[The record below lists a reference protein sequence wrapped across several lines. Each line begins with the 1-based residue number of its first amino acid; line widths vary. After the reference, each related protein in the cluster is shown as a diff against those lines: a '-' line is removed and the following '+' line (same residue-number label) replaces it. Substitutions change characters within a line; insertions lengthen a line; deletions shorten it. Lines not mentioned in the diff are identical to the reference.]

1 MVFEALVAELL
12 NRGLGDYVE
21 NLDKSQLKLGIWGGN
36 VVLENLKVKE
46 NALNDLDVPFKVK
59 AGQIDKLT
67 LKIPWK
73 NLYSEAVLATLDGL
87 NLLVVPEASIKYD
100 AEKEEKQ
107 LQENKQK
114 ELLRIEDALQKAA
127 KKGAS
132 SGEFLFALESY
143 VYKDVKPGRKHKKSK
158 KYFKKSAKA
167 RSKGKPKEEKKDSF
181 AEKLAT
187 QIIKNLQVKIT
198 SIHVR
203 YEDAITDSSR
213 PISVGVTLGELSLQ
227 TADENWTP
235 CILTDTAKIIYKLV
249 RLDCL
254 CAYWN
259 VNSSLFCQNSREQI
273 LVKLKE
279 GIASSAHEPKNHDY
293 IFKPISASAKL
304 CINPYAETELNSPK
318 INLDMEVHSID
329 IEMTKPQYLSIID
342 LLESVDYMVRNV
354 PYRKYK
360 PDVPLQKNAIKWW
373 QYAITGILEVHVRRK
388 YHMWSW
394 ANIKSHRQ
402 NLKAYKAAYKS
413 KLTQTKLSEEL
424 LKQLQILEKSLD
436 IFNITLARQQAH
448 VEVIRSG
455 HKMLGKKGSEKQSGG
470 WFSGLW
476 GRKESKKKGE
486 EEEKSVPESIN
497 DLMTGEEKTKL
508 YTAIGYSESSHN
520 LTLPKEYVAHVIS
533 FKLVTTSITIR
544 EEPNV
549 PEILNVQVIDLS
561 VSMFQRPG
569 AKGLKVEAR
578 LDHWYVTGLKQQN
591 TVPSLMASVGGTESS
606 LLSVC
611 FEINPE
617 GSNADQFLAVR
628 SQPVE
633 LIYDAQTIN
642 SLVEFFQTNRGLDLE
657 QLTSATLLK
666 LEEIKEKTA
675 TGLSYI
681 IETRKTFDLRINI
694 KPSYLVVPQT
704 GFYDMNSDLLIVDFG
719 SLQLNSISHNDEKAT
734 SPSYSLEEILERA
747 YEKFDV
753 ELRSVQLLFSKPGQD
768 WKSAQKQC
776 SSSQHILQPMDIKVQ
791 LSRAI
796 VEKDTRIPKFKVS
809 GELPLLHVRMSDQKI
824 RSVCELADSIPFPQS
839 SLSSRSPIKAKMSL
853 AKPRKEFDPHL
864 VAVGSSAS
872 LEANDSSSLESD
884 EFCDA
889 KEEVDLPTKL
899 AMAAGVAQP
908 SQIQKDDESLHE
920 ELTALQLKFEV
931 KEVVIELTR
940 QEDQEK
946 PLLVFSISQL
956 GTEVNIRTFDLTST
970 SYLKKITLDYCE
982 FPDDQNQKLHLISCA
997 DTPGSDLLKVEYI
1010 KADKNGPHFKMNY
1023 NSTEQMLKVAF
1034 SSLNLLLHT
1043 QALLST
1049 INFLTT
1055 VVPSGN
1061 MDSIDKD
1068 HEVKAQKQKQDKGV
1082 ATKTVLK
1089 SSRDTDVVVFKMF
1102 AMMDAFNV
1110 AVCDEKCSIA
1120 DIRVQGLDA
1129 SASVQSKQMEVSA
1142 SLRDIVVTDVDSKT
1156 LHKKAVSIVGNEV
1169 FSFNVTL
1176 YPNAID
1182 GEDYTDMSKV
1192 DGKVTLRVGCIQ
1204 IIYLHKFVMS
1214 LLDFF
1219 DNFQAAK
1226 EALSAATA
1234 QAAEKAASS
1243 VKDFAQKSFRLAMDI
1258 NLKAPV
1264 IIIPESSISMNA
1276 LVADLGL
1283 ITVQN
1288 RFTLILDEGF
1298 LVPPVMDIMDVH
1310 LTQLKLSRTILQTS
1324 SSQLD
1329 IQMLQPIDLHLTV
1342 QRNLAAAWYLKIP
1355 SVEIKGHLKT
1365 MNIVLSEE
1373 DLTVLMK
1380 VFQQNLGEGS
1390 KKPSAAKALKDEGKK
1405 KLKDPKE
1412 AAKTEKIVANE
1423 SSAAG
1428 HLLEIM
1434 KGVPNDSVDV
1444 QLNFEIKEV
1453 VVELTKQI
1461 NKQKSSFLVFHVVQ
1475 LGSETKVRK
1484 YDLTATAYLKKISL
1498 NCCEFQ
1504 DSNNLPLN
1512 LISSSDKPGA
1522 DLLKVEYIKADRNGP
1537 HFKSTY
1543 DSTEQKLRV
1552 AFSSLDLILHSQA
1565 LLSTMNFMAAVF
1577 PSGDIDKDRE
1587 AKPSTDH
1594 AKETSIKAVPVDT
1607 AVDVFDLKFSVEL
1620 GALNIFVC
1628 DKNFSIA
1635 DIKIQGMDASV
1646 SVHPKQTEGFAR
1658 LRDIIVTDVVSR
1670 TLHKKVV
1677 SIIGEEV
1684 FSFKMVLCS
1693 NATEGADYL
1702 DMSKVDGEV
1711 TLQVGCIQLV
1721 YLHKFFMS
1729 LLNFFD
1735 NFQAAK
1741 EALSAATAQAAE
1753 KAASSVKDFAQKS
1766 FRLAMDINLK
1776 APVIIIPESSI
1787 SMNALVADLGLI
1799 TVQNKF
1805 TLISAEE
1812 CTLPPVVDIMEVQ
1825 LTQLKLS
1832 RTVLQQDSAQPD
1844 FQMLQPVNML
1854 LMIKRNL
1861 AVAWYHKIPGIEI
1874 NGDLKAMNVTV
1885 SQDDLTILL
1894 KILLENFGEAISDQ
1908 GDAAKPKDSDKIK
1921 TKIVAPGANLCEDCP
1936 QLKTSDMTHGES
1948 ENKAEPYETLKF
1960 DLKFESLSIVLYT
1973 KDHKQPTDQL
1983 QRLESSR
1990 LGEFRLHLTTASGMM
2005 FTNGSL
2011 SFDMNLTTCTLD
2023 DLREGIEK
2031 VTQRMIEKKQGA
2043 QENVMIELQYNQTE
2057 DEMSIVAVLEHLYL
2071 CASVEFLL
2079 DVADFF
2085 IKAMPEKSA
2094 DKSVPLYLKQTGKA
2108 SHNNDTPRRKV
2119 NVKVLVMNP
2128 EVVFVAN
2135 LSKADAPALVASFH
2149 CDTSV
2154 IYEKN
2159 SQRIIALVSDLKVL
2173 ACPFLREKRGTNIT
2187 TVLQPCS
2194 LYLDFL
2200 EPSCGP
2206 QNISL
2211 KVEEIIVKISP
2222 ITLNTVMTIMSAM
2235 TPKVQEIEMQQTTD
2249 MVTDLW
2255 AVKDAFNSN
2264 YWFLGVDMA
2273 SEATEIFTEEKRE
2286 KTGESF
2292 KIDVSLIQVTLECG
2306 HGHCTIPLL
2315 LTESTFSGRVEN
2327 WTSFVS
2333 VNSDMTLEV
2342 LYYNELSAVWEPLL
2356 EQVAG
2361 GLKRWSLT
2369 FQMKT
2374 NMGQDKALVPG
2385 DDFFLIPDPQTA
2397 ITISSK
2403 DILNITVSK
2412 CSLNVLDVL
2421 AKAFSA
2427 GTASTFDYSLK
2438 DQVPY
2443 TLKNAL
2449 GIPLDVHHSTSLRAI
2464 GLPPEQKLHQLDAGQ
2479 ILELDYLAVQPRNRG
2494 KLSVLERQE
2503 STIFTLTIVP
2513 HDYTEVANIPVAK
2526 PGRRLYNVFHPG
2538 SEHSVSLLAQI
2549 DVVEGD
2555 KRIIIRSP
2563 LQIKN
2568 HFSVSFIIYKFIP
2581 DGWQLEPIGVANP
2594 EEEFHVPLDSYRG
2607 QLFLKPSGELED
2619 QFKMSTTYITWK
2631 EELHRSTEIRCT
2643 LQCPSTEM
2651 SFIPLIVNTIAIP
2664 DELNFIS
2671 NHGDDEWDPAYII
2684 HLHPTATIRNL
2695 LPYSLR
2701 YMLEATAEINE
2712 LAEGCTADIL
2722 QSRIRGEIMELVLM
2736 KYQGRNWCG
2745 HIKIEDGLAEMF
2757 PVCFTAD
2764 SKDRM
2769 SIDLLVHVQ
2778 KVSGRLVLSIYSP
2791 YWIINKTSRVLQYRA
2806 EDVHVKHPAD
2816 FRDVVLFSFKRKNI
2830 FSKNKIQLCV
2840 STSSWSNGFSLDTV
2854 GSYGCVKCPAKNMG
2868 YLIGVTIKM
2877 SSFNMTK
2884 VVTLTPFYTLVNK
2897 SSYELE
2903 VGEDQPIDQLDNE
2916 KWVYIS
2922 AAECL
2927 PFWPETTSNKL
2938 CVRVVGSELSSKSFF
2953 YNKQDNGT
2961 LLSLDH
2967 VCGGV
2972 IVDVNV
2978 ADHATV
2984 ITFTDYYDG
2993 SAPALLINHTTAV
3006 KFRFKQSGLQDELI
3020 LDPGQARLFAWTDP
3034 TGIRKLNWGCVWK
3047 TGELDLLKDQFGQ
3060 FLWERNNQIHWVSFL
3075 DGRQRVLVFSED
3087 VAVISKARQA
3097 EDLKQFDKG
3106 VTVSLHSLGLSL
3118 VNNESKQEIAYIG
3131 ITSSGVV
3138 WEMKRK
3144 QRWRPFSQKHI
3155 NLLEENYQTHLTAK
3169 TPECWIKLNSNLEVN
3184 FQTMQTRLPQR
3195 MSIRRNFLSGIQ
3207 VEYKQSAHHRSLRA
3221 QLYWLQVDN
3230 QLAGAIFPIAFHP
3243 VPPPKSIALDSEP
3256 KPFID
3261 ISIIT
3266 RFNEHSQVMQFK
3278 YFMVLIQEM
3287 AVKIDQGF
3295 LSAVIA
3301 MFTPASDP
3309 LTMAQKANLIDQDM
3323 EALKAELMETSMTDA
3338 SRLSF
3343 FEYFHIS
3350 PIKLHL
3356 SLSLDSG
3363 GEESSKEK
3371 QEAVPLQSLHILLKS
3386 IGATLTDVDDLI
3398 FKLAFFE
3405 MKFQFYKWNQL
3416 MWAVISHYSEQFLKQ
3431 MYVLVLGL
3439 DVLGN
3444 PVGLIRGLSEGV
3456 EAFFYE
3462 PFQGAVQGP
3471 EEFAEG
3477 FVIGVRS
3484 LLGHTVGG
3492 AAGVVSRITGTVGKG
3507 LAAITMDKEYQQKR
3521 REEMNRQP
3529 KDFGDSLAKGGKG
3542 FLRGVV
3548 GGFTGI
3554 VTKPVEGAKK
3564 EGAAG
3569 FFKGVGKGL
3578 VGVVARPT
3586 GGIVDMAS
3594 STLQG
3599 IRKVAEST
3607 EDVNKLRPPRC
3618 IREDG
3623 IIRPYDRTES
3633 EGCHL
3638 FEKLEFQKFEGEN
3651 YRFHCR
3657 SHLKKKVNLLITNR
3671 RVVCMS
3677 DEILGHLGNDWNYT
3691 FEEFVQPP
3699 TLEGNVLSLYIKDQS
3714 IIGFSNCGT
3723 EGFVKKVIF
3732 QDTNMAKRVID
3743 VLEEAQAARQQ
3754 EQLVKRKS
3762 LRFSKP

>member
-36 VVLENLKVKE
+36 VVLDNLKVKE

-73 NLYSEAVLATLDGL
+73 NLYSEAVVASLDGL
-87 NLLVVPEASIKYD
+87 NLLVVPEGSIQYD

-114 ELLRIEDALQKAA
+114 ELVRIEEALQKAA
-127 KKGAS
+127 MKGAS
-132 SGEFLFALESY
+132 SGEFLFSLESY
-143 VYKDVKPGRKHKKSK
+143 VYKDAIPGRKHKKSK
-158 KYFKKSAKA
+158 KYFKKSAKV
-167 RSKGKPKEEKKDSF
+167 RSKDKPKEEKKDSF

-187 QIIKNLQVKIT
+187 QIIKNLQIKIT

-203 YEDAITDSSR
+203 YEDAITDPSR

-235 CILTDTAKIIYKLV
+235 CILSDTAKIIYKLV

-254 CAYWN
+254 CGYWN
-259 VNSSLFCQNSREQI
+259 VNSLLFCGNTREQI
-273 LVKLKE
+273 LLQLKE
-279 GIASSAHEPKNHDY
+279 GIASSADEPKNHDY
-293 IFKPISASAKL
+293 IFKPILASAKL
-304 CINPYAETELNSPK
+304 CINPSAETELNSPK
-318 INLDMEVHSID
+318 INLDMEVQSID

-360 PDVPLQKNAIKWW
+360 PNVPLHKNASKWW
-373 QYAITGILEVHVRRK
+373 KYAIKGILQVHVRRK
-388 YHMWSW
+388 YRMWSW
-394 ANIKSHRQ
+394 ENIKSHRQ
-402 NLKAYKAAYKS
+402 NLKAYKVAYKN
-413 KLTQTKLSEEL
+413 KLTQTKLSEEA
-424 LKQLQILEKSLD
+424 LKQLQNLEKSLD

-455 HKMLGKKGSEKQSGG
+455 HKMLGKKGSQKQSGG
-470 WFSGLW
+470 WFRGFW

-486 EEEKSVPESIN
+486 EEDKSVPESIN
-497 DLMTGEEKTKL
+497 DLMTAQEKTKL
-508 YTAIGYSESSHN
+508 YTAIGYSESFHN
-520 LTLPKEYVAHVIS
+520 LTLPKEYVANVIS
-533 FKLVTTSITIR
+533 FKLVATSITIR
-544 EEPNV
+544 EEPTV
-549 PEILNVQVIDLS
+549 PEILNVQMIDLS
-561 VSMFQRPG
+561 TSVFQRPG
-569 AKGLKVEAR
+569 AKGFKVEAR
-578 LDHWYVTGLKQQN
+578 LEHWYVTGLKQQN

-617 GSNADQFLAVR
+617 ESKSDQLLSIQ

-642 SLVEFFQTNRGLDLE
+642 SLVEFFQTSRGLDLE

-675 TGLSYI
+675 TGLSYV
-681 IETRKTFDLRINI
+681 IETRKTFDLRINL
-694 KPSYLVVPQT
+694 KPSYLVIPQT
-704 GFYDMNSDLLIVDFG
+704 GFYDVNSNLLIVDFG
-719 SLQLNSISHNDEKAT
+719 SLQLNSISHDDQKAT
-734 SPSYSLEEILERA
+734 SPSLSLEEILERA

-753 ELRSVQLLFSKPGQD
+753 ELRSVQLLFSKPDQD
-768 WKSAQKQC
+768 WKSARKQC
-776 SSSQHILQPMDIKVQ
+776 SSLQHILQPMDVRVQ
-791 LSRAI
+791 LSRAV
-796 VEKDTRIPKFKVS
+796 VEKDTRIPKFKVA

-824 RSVCELADSIPFPQS
+824 KSVFELADSIPLPLS
-839 SLSSRSPIKAKMSL
+839 SSSRSPIKAKVSL
-853 AKPRKEFDPHL
+853 AAQPRKLFDPHL
-864 VAVGSSAS
+864 VAVGSAAS
-872 LEANDSSSLESD
+872 LEGDDSSSLESEE

-889 KEEVDLPTKL
+889 KEDADLPSKL
-899 AMAAGVAQP
+899 VMGAGDAQP
-908 SQIQKDDESLHE
+908 SPGQKEDVESLCE
-920 ELTALQLKFEV
+920 ELTDLQLKFEV
-931 KEVVIELTR
+931 KEVIVELTR
-940 QEDQEK
+940 QEDQEE
-946 PLLVFSISQL
+946 PLLAFSVSQL
-956 GTEVNIRTFDLTST
+956 GTEVNIKTFHLTST
-970 SYLKKITLDYCE
+970 SYLKKITLDYCDS
-982 FPDDQNQKLHLISCA
+982 PDAQNQKLHLISCT
-997 DTPGSDLLKVEYI
+997 DMPGSDLLKVEYV
-1010 KADKNGPHFKMNY
+1010 KADKNGPHFKMND
-1023 NSTEQMLKVAF
+1023 NNTEQMLKVTF
-1034 SSLNLLLHT
+1034 SSLNFLLHAK
-1043 QALLST
+1043 ALLST
-1049 INFLTT
+1049 INFLTV
-1055 VVPSGN
+1055 VVPSADMG
-1061 MDSIDKD
+1061 SIDRDREMKS
-1068 HEVKAQKQKQDKGV
+1068 QKQEQELSKRVTSKS
-1082 ATKTVLK
+1082 ALK
-1089 SSRDTDVVVFKMF
+1089 SSKDADLVAFKMF
-1102 AMMDAFNV
+1102 AVMNAFNV
-1110 AVCDEKCSIA
+1110 ALCDEKCNIA

-1142 SLRDIVVTDVDSKT
+1142 RLRDIIVTDVDSKT

-1169 FSFNVTL
+1169 FSFNITL
-1176 YPNAID
+1176 YQNGFD
-1182 GEDYTDMSKV
+1182 DETYVDMSKV

-1204 IIYLHKFVMS
+1204 IIYLHKFVLS
-1214 LLDFF
+1214 LLNFLN
-1219 DNFQAAK
+1219 NFQAAE

-1258 NLKAPV
+1258 HLKAPV

-1276 LVADLGL
+1276 VVADLGL

-1288 RFTLILDEGF
+1288 KFTLIPDEGF
-1298 LVPPVMDIMDVH
+1298 LLPPVLDVMDVH
-1310 LTQLKLSRTILQTS
+1310 LTQLKLSRTILHTS

-1329 IQMLQPIDLHLTV
+1329 IQMLQPINLQLTV

-1355 SVEIKGHLKT
+1355 NVEIKGDLKT
-1365 MNIVLSEE
+1365 MHIVLSEE
-1373 DLTVLMK
+1373 DLVVLMK
-1380 VFQQNLGEGS
+1380 VFEQNFGEGGQEIN
-1390 KKPSAAKALKDEGKK
+1390 AGKALKDEVKK
-1405 KLKDPKE
+1405 KLKDPTE
-1412 AAKTEKIVANE
+1412 ATKPVKAMATE
-1423 SSAAG
+1423 SSAADH
-1428 HLLEIM
+1428 HLKIM
-1434 KGVPNDSVDV
+1434 KGVSDDIVNI

-1461 NKQKSSFLVFHVVQ
+1461 NKQKSSFLMFHVVQ
-1475 LGSETKVRK
+1475 LGTETQVRK
-1484 YDLTATAYLKKISL
+1484 YDLSATAYLRKIAL
-1498 NCCEFQ
+1498 NCCEFT
-1504 DSNNLPLN
+1504 DSNSKPLN
-1512 LISSSDKPGA
+1512 LISSSDEPGS
-1522 DLLKVEYIKADRNGP
+1522 DLLKVQYIKADRNGP
-1537 HFKSTY
+1537 HFKSSY
-1543 DSTEQKLRV
+1543 DSTEQKLTV
-1552 AFSSLDLILHSQA
+1552 AFSSLDLMLHLQA
-1565 LLSTMNFMAAVF
+1565 LLSTMNFISAVF
-1577 PSGDIDKDRE
+1577 PSNSPDNELGRKS
-1587 AKPSTDH
+1587 STDH
-1594 AKETSIKAVPVDT
+1594 EKETVTKAVCLDT

-1628 DKNFSIA
+1628 DEKFDIA

-1646 SVHPKQTEGFAR
+1646 SVLSKQTDLFAR
-1658 LRDIIVTDVVSR
+1658 LKDIVVTDVGSK
-1670 TLHKKVV
+1670 TLHKKIV
-1677 SIIGEEV
+1677 SIIGDEV
-1684 FSFKMVLCS
+1684 FSFKMSLCS
-1693 NATEGADYL
+1693 SSTEGKDYF

-1711 TLQVGCIQLV
+1711 TLQMGCIQLV

-1766 FRLAMDINLK
+1766 FRLAMDINVK

-1787 SMNALVADLGLI
+1787 SVNAIVADLGLI

-1805 TLISAEE
+1805 SLISTEE
-1812 CTLPPVVDIMEVQ
+1812 CMLPPVVDIMEVQ

-1832 RTVLQQDSAQPD
+1832 RTILQKDSAQPD
-1844 FQMLQPVNML
+1844 FQILQPVNML
-1854 LMIKRNL
+1854 LTIKRNL
-1861 AVAWYHKIPGIEI
+1861 AVTWYHKIPGVEI
-1874 NGDLKAMNVTV
+1874 NGDLKAMNITV
-1885 SQDDLTILL
+1885 SQDDVTILL
-1894 KILLENFGEAISDQ
+1894 KILLENFGEAASDK
-1908 GDAAKPKDSDKIK
+1908 DAAVDPKDTDKITDK
-1921 TKIVAPGANLCEDCP
+1921 TVASGANLCQGYP
-1936 QLKTSDMTHGES
+1936 QVKAGDVTRVES
-1948 ENKAEPYETLKF
+1948 ERKPEPYETLKF
-1960 DLKFESLSIVLYT
+1960 DFTFESLSILLYT
-1973 KDHKQPTDQL
+1973 EGLKQPIDHL
-1983 QRLESSR
+1983 QRQERSC

-2005 FTNGSL
+2005 FTDGSIV
-2011 SFDMNLTTCTLD
+2011 FDMNLTTCTLD

-2043 QENVMIELQYNQTE
+2043 QEKVMIELRYNQMK
-2057 DEMSIVAVLEHLYL
+2057 DETYITTVLEHLYL
-2071 CASVEFLL
+2071 CASVDFLL
-2079 DVADFF
+2079 NVADFF

-2094 DKSVPLYLKQTGKA
+2094 DKSVQLYPKQTGKA
-2108 SHNNDTPRRKV
+2108 FPSSAVDTPKEKI

-2149 CDTSV
+2149 CDFSF
-2154 IYEKN
+2154 ICEKQ
-2159 SQRIIALVSDLKVL
+2159 SRKMIALVSDLKVL

-2194 LYLDFL
+2194 LFFDFF
-2200 EPSCGP
+2200 EPSSAP
-2206 QNISL
+2206 QNICL
-2211 KVEEIIVKISP
+2211 KVEEIIVKVSP
-2222 ITLNTVMTIMSAM
+2222 IILNTVMTIMSAM
-2235 TPKVQEIEMQQTTD
+2235 TPKVQEMEIQQVND
-2249 MVTDLW
+2249 NVTDLW
-2255 AVKDAFNSN
+2255 AVKDVFNCN

-2273 SEATEIFTEEKRE
+2273 SEATETFTEEKRE
-2286 KTGESF
+2286 RTGECF
-2292 KIDVSLIQVTLECG
+2292 QIDISLIQVTLECG

-2333 VNSDMTLEV
+2333 VDSDMTLEV
-2342 LYYNELSAVWEPLL
+2342 LYYNEISAVWEPLL

-2361 GLKRWSLT
+2361 GQKRWSLT
-2369 FQMKT
+2369 FQIKT
-2374 NMGQDKALVPG
+2374 NMAQDTALVPG
-2385 DDFFLIPDPQTA
+2385 DDFLQILDPQTA
-2397 ITISSK
+2397 ITISSNN
-2403 DILNITVSK
+2403 ILNITVSK

-2443 TLKNAL
+2443 TLENAL
-2449 GIPLDVHHSTSLRAI
+2449 GIPLDVHHSANLCAI
-2464 GLPPEQKLHQLDAGQ
+2464 GLPPDQKLHHLDVGQ
-2479 ILELDYLAVQPRNRG
+2479 ILEIDYSAVQPRNRG

-2503 STIFTLTIVP
+2503 SSLFTLTVVP
-2513 HDYTEVANIPVAK
+2513 SDYTEVANIPVAK
-2526 PGRRLYNVFHPG
+2526 PGRRLYNVLHSG
-2538 SEHSVSLLAQI
+2538 STHSVSLLAQV

-2568 HFSVSFIIYKFIP
+2568 HFSVSFIIYKFVP
-2581 DGWQLEPIGVANP
+2581 DEELLETVGVANP
-2594 EEEFHVPLDSYRG
+2594 EEEFHVPLHSYRG

-2619 QFKMSTTYITWK
+2619 QFKMSTTYIVWK
-2631 EELHRSTEIRCT
+2631 EELHRSTEIRCM
-2643 LQCPSTEM
+2643 LQCPSTQM
-2651 SFIPLIVNTIAIP
+2651 NFLPLIVNTIAIP

-2671 NHGDDEWDPAYII
+2671 NHGEDEWDPAYII
-2684 HLHPTATIRNL
+2684 HLYPTVTIRNL
-2695 LPYSLR
+2695 LPYTLR

-2712 LAEGCTADIL
+2712 LAEGSSADVL
-2722 QSRIRGEIMELVLM
+2722 QSRIKGEIMELVLM
-2736 KYQGRNWCG
+2736 KYQGRNWSG
-2745 HIKIEDGLAEMF
+2745 HIKIEDGLSEIF

-2764 SKDRM
+2764 CKDCM
-2769 SIDLLVHVQ
+2769 TIDLLVHVR
-2778 KVSGRLVLSIYSP
+2778 KISGRLVLSIYSP
-2791 YWIINKTSRVLQYRA
+2791 YWIINKTSRVLQYRG
-2806 EDVHVKHPAD
+2806 EDIHVKHPAD

-2840 STSSWSNGFSLDTV
+2840 STSSWSNSFSLDTV
-2854 GSYGCVKCPAKNMG
+2854 GSYGCVKCPARNME

-2884 VVTLTPFYTLVNK
+2884 VVTVTPFYTLVNK

-2903 VGEDQPIDQLDNE
+2903 VGEDHPAGQVNGR
-2916 KWVYIS
+2916 KWIYIS

-2927 PFWPETTSNKL
+2927 PFWPETSSNKL

-2961 LLSLDH
+2961 LLSLEH
-2967 VCGGV
+2967 VCGGI

-2993 SAPALLINHTTAV
+2993 SAPALIINHTTAV

-3020 LDPGQARLFAWTDP
+3020 LDPGEARLFAWADP
-3034 TGIRKLNWGCVWK
+3034 TGVRRLNWGCVWK

-3060 FLWERNNQIHWVSFL
+3060 FLWQNNNQIHWVSFL
-3075 DGRQRVLVFSED
+3075 DGRQRVLVFTED

-3097 EDLKQFDKG
+3097 EDLMQFDKG
-3106 VTVSLHSLGLSL
+3106 VTISLHSLGLSL

-3131 ITSSGVV
+3131 MTNSGVV

-3144 QRWRPFSQKHI
+3144 QRWKPFSQKHI
-3155 NLLEENYQTHLTAK
+3155 NLLEQSYQTHLTEK
-3169 TPECWIKLNSNLEVN
+3169 TAEHWIKLDSNLEVN
-3184 FQTMQTRLPQR
+3184 FHVMQIRLPHR
-3195 MSIRRNFLSGIQ
+3195 LSIRRNFLSGIQ
-3207 VEYKQSAHHRSLRA
+3207 VEYKQSVHHRSLRA

-3230 QLAGAIFPIAFHP
+3230 QLPGAIFPIAFHP

-3256 KPFID
+3256 KPFVD

-3301 MFTPASDP
+3301 LFTTASDP
-3309 LTMAQKANLIDQDM
+3309 LAVTQKTNLIDQDM
-3323 EALKAELMETSMTDA
+3323 EALKTELMETSMTDA

-3350 PIKLHL
+3350 PLKLHL

-3363 GEESSKEK
+3363 GDEPSKEK

-3405 MKFQFYKWNQL
+3405 MKFQFQKRDQL
-3416 MWAVISHYSEQFLKQ
+3416 MWTVISHYSEQFLKQ

-3586 GGIVDMAS
+3586 GGIIDMAS

-3599 IRKVAEST
+3599 IKKVAEST

-3618 IREDG
+3618 IHEDG

-3638 FEKLEFQKFEGEN
+3638 FE
-3651 YRFHCR
+3651 
-3657 SHLKKKVNLLITNR
+3657 
-3671 RVVCMS
+3671 
-3677 DEILGHLGNDWNYT
+3677 
-3691 FEEFVQPP
+3691 
-3699 TLEGNVLSLYIKDQS
+3699 
-3714 IIGFSNCGT
+3714 
-3723 EGFVKKVIF
+3723 
-3732 QDTNMAKRVID
+3732 QDK
-3743 VLEEAQAARQQ
+3743 E
-3754 EQLVKRKS
+3754 
-3762 LRFSKP
+3762 

>member
-36 VVLENLKVKE
+36 VVLDNLKVKE

-73 NLYSEAVLATLDGL
+73 NLYSEAVVASLDGL
-87 NLLVVPEASIKYD
+87 NLLVVPEGSIQYD

-114 ELLRIEDALQKAA
+114 ELVRIEEALQKAA
-127 KKGAS
+127 M
-132 SGEFLFALESY
+132 
-143 VYKDVKPGRKHKKSK
+143 KD
-158 KYFKKSAKA
+158 
-167 RSKGKPKEEKKDSF
+167 KPKEEKKDSF

-187 QIIKNLQVKIT
+187 QIIKNLQIKIT

-203 YEDAITDSSR
+203 YEDAITDPSR

-235 CILTDTAKIIYKLV
+235 CILSDTAKIIYKLV

-254 CAYWN
+254 CGYWN
-259 VNSSLFCQNSREQI
+259 VNSLLFCGNTREQI
-273 LVKLKE
+273 LLQLKE
-279 GIASSAHEPKNHDY
+279 GIASSADEPKNHDY
-293 IFKPISASAKL
+293 IFKPILASAKL
-304 CINPYAETELNSPK
+304 CINPSAETELNSPK
-318 INLDMEVHSID
+318 INLDMEVQSID

-360 PDVPLQKNAIKWW
+360 PNVPLHKNASKWW
-373 QYAITGILEVHVRRK
+373 KYAIKGILQVHVRRK
-388 YHMWSW
+388 YRMWSW
-394 ANIKSHRQ
+394 ENIKSHRQ
-402 NLKAYKAAYKS
+402 NLKAYKVAYKN
-413 KLTQTKLSEEL
+413 KLTQTKLSEEA
-424 LKQLQILEKSLD
+424 LKQLQNLEKSLD

-455 HKMLGKKGSEKQSGG
+455 HKMLGKKGSQKQSGG
-470 WFSGLW
+470 WFRGFW

-486 EEEKSVPESIN
+486 EEDKSVPESIN
-497 DLMTGEEKTKL
+497 DLMTAQEKTKL
-508 YTAIGYSESSHN
+508 YTAIGYSESFHN
-520 LTLPKEYVAHVIS
+520 LTLPKEYVANVIS
-533 FKLVTTSITIR
+533 FKLVATSITIR
-544 EEPNV
+544 EEPTV
-549 PEILNVQVIDLS
+549 PEILNVQMIDLS
-561 VSMFQRPG
+561 TSVFQRPG
-569 AKGLKVEAR
+569 AKGFKVEAR
-578 LDHWYVTGLKQQN
+578 LEHWYVTGLKQQN

-617 GSNADQFLAVR
+617 ESKSDQLLSIQ

-642 SLVEFFQTNRGLDLE
+642 SLVEFFQTSRGLDLE

-675 TGLSYI
+675 TGLSYV
-681 IETRKTFDLRINI
+681 IETRKTFDLRINL
-694 KPSYLVVPQT
+694 KPSYLVIPQT
-704 GFYDMNSDLLIVDFG
+704 GFYDVNSNLLIVDFG
-719 SLQLNSISHNDEKAT
+719 SLQLNSISHDDQKAT
-734 SPSYSLEEILERA
+734 SPSLSLEEILERA

-753 ELRSVQLLFSKPGQD
+753 ELRSVQLLFSKPDQD
-768 WKSAQKQC
+768 WKSARKQC
-776 SSSQHILQPMDIKVQ
+776 SSLQHILQPMDVRVQ
-791 LSRAI
+791 LSRAV
-796 VEKDTRIPKFKVS
+796 VEKDTRIPKFKVA

-824 RSVCELADSIPFPQS
+824 KSVFELADSIPLPLS
-839 SLSSRSPIKAKMSL
+839 SSSRSPIKAKVSL
-853 AKPRKEFDPHL
+853 AAQPRKLFDPHL
-864 VAVGSSAS
+864 VAVGSAAS
-872 LEANDSSSLESD
+872 LEGDDSSSLESEE

-889 KEEVDLPTKL
+889 KEDADLPSKL
-899 AMAAGVAQP
+899 VMGAGDAQP
-908 SQIQKDDESLHE
+908 SPGQKEDVESLCE
-920 ELTALQLKFEV
+920 ELTDLQLKFEV
-931 KEVVIELTR
+931 KEVIVELTR
-940 QEDQEK
+940 QEDQEE
-946 PLLVFSISQL
+946 PLLAFSVSQL
-956 GTEVNIRTFDLTST
+956 GTEVNIKTFHLTST
-970 SYLKKITLDYCE
+970 SYLKKITLDYCDS
-982 FPDDQNQKLHLISCA
+982 PDAQNQKLHLISCT
-997 DTPGSDLLKVEYI
+997 DMPGSDLLKVEYV
-1010 KADKNGPHFKMNY
+1010 KADKNGPHFKMND
-1023 NSTEQMLKVAF
+1023 NNTEQMLKVTF
-1034 SSLNLLLHT
+1034 SSLNFLLHAK
-1043 QALLST
+1043 ALLST
-1049 INFLTT
+1049 INFLTV
-1055 VVPSGN
+1055 VVPSADMG
-1061 MDSIDKD
+1061 SIDRDREMKS
-1068 HEVKAQKQKQDKGV
+1068 QKQEQELSKRVTSKS
-1082 ATKTVLK
+1082 ALK
-1089 SSRDTDVVVFKMF
+1089 SSKDADLVAFKMF
-1102 AMMDAFNV
+1102 AVMNAFNV
-1110 AVCDEKCSIA
+1110 ALCDEKCNIA

-1142 SLRDIVVTDVDSKT
+1142 RLRDIIVTDVDSKT

-1169 FSFNVTL
+1169 FSFNITL
-1176 YPNAID
+1176 YQNGFD
-1182 GEDYTDMSKV
+1182 DETYVDMSKV

-1204 IIYLHKFVMS
+1204 IIYLHKFVLS
-1214 LLDFF
+1214 LLNFLN
-1219 DNFQAAK
+1219 NFQAAE

-1258 NLKAPV
+1258 HLKAPV

-1276 LVADLGL
+1276 VVADLGL

-1288 RFTLILDEGF
+1288 KFTLIPDEGF
-1298 LVPPVMDIMDVH
+1298 LLPPVLDVMDVH
-1310 LTQLKLSRTILQTS
+1310 LTQLKLSRTILHTS

-1329 IQMLQPIDLHLTV
+1329 IQMLQPINLQLTV

-1355 SVEIKGHLKT
+1355 NVEIKGDLKT
-1365 MNIVLSEE
+1365 MHIVLSEE
-1373 DLTVLMK
+1373 DLVVLMK
-1380 VFQQNLGEGS
+1380 VFEQNFGEGGQEIN
-1390 KKPSAAKALKDEGKK
+1390 AGKALKDEVKK
-1405 KLKDPKE
+1405 KLKDPTE
-1412 AAKTEKIVANE
+1412 ATKPVKAMATE
-1423 SSAAG
+1423 SSAADH
-1428 HLLEIM
+1428 HLKIM
-1434 KGVPNDSVDV
+1434 KGVSDDIVNI

-1461 NKQKSSFLVFHVVQ
+1461 NKQKSSFLMFHVVQ
-1475 LGSETKVRK
+1475 LGTETQVRK
-1484 YDLTATAYLKKISL
+1484 YDLSATAYLRKIAL
-1498 NCCEFQ
+1498 NCCEFT
-1504 DSNNLPLN
+1504 DSNSKPLN
-1512 LISSSDKPGA
+1512 LISSSDEPGS
-1522 DLLKVEYIKADRNGP
+1522 DLLKVQYIKADRNGP
-1537 HFKSTY
+1537 HFKSSY
-1543 DSTEQKLRV
+1543 DSTEQKLTV
-1552 AFSSLDLILHSQA
+1552 AFSSLDLMLHLQA
-1565 LLSTMNFMAAVF
+1565 LLSTMNFISAVF
-1577 PSGDIDKDRE
+1577 PSNSPDNELGRKS
-1587 AKPSTDH
+1587 STDH
-1594 AKETSIKAVPVDT
+1594 EKETVTKAVCLDT

-1628 DKNFSIA
+1628 DEKFDIA

-1646 SVHPKQTEGFAR
+1646 SVLSKQTDLFAR
-1658 LRDIIVTDVVSR
+1658 LKDIVVTDVGSK
-1670 TLHKKVV
+1670 TLHKKIV
-1677 SIIGEEV
+1677 SIIGDEV
-1684 FSFKMVLCS
+1684 FSFKMSLCS
-1693 NATEGADYL
+1693 SSTEGKDYF

-1711 TLQVGCIQLV
+1711 TLQMGCIQLV

-1766 FRLAMDINLK
+1766 FRLAMDINVK

-1787 SMNALVADLGLI
+1787 SVNAIVADLGLI

-1805 TLISAEE
+1805 SLISTEE
-1812 CTLPPVVDIMEVQ
+1812 CMLPPVVDIMEVQ

-1832 RTVLQQDSAQPD
+1832 RTILQKDSAQPD
-1844 FQMLQPVNML
+1844 FQILQPVNML
-1854 LMIKRNL
+1854 LTIKRNL
-1861 AVAWYHKIPGIEI
+1861 AVTWYHKIPGVEI
-1874 NGDLKAMNVTV
+1874 NGDLKAMNITV
-1885 SQDDLTILL
+1885 SQDDVTILL
-1894 KILLENFGEAISDQ
+1894 KILLENFGEAASDK
-1908 GDAAKPKDSDKIK
+1908 DAAVDPKDTDKITDK
-1921 TKIVAPGANLCEDCP
+1921 TVASGANLCQGYP
-1936 QLKTSDMTHGES
+1936 QVKAGDVTRVES
-1948 ENKAEPYETLKF
+1948 ERKPEPYETLKF
-1960 DLKFESLSIVLYT
+1960 DFTFESLSILLYT
-1973 KDHKQPTDQL
+1973 EGLKQPIDHL
-1983 QRLESSR
+1983 QRQERSC

-2005 FTNGSL
+2005 FTDGSIV
-2011 SFDMNLTTCTLD
+2011 FDMNLTTCTLD

-2043 QENVMIELQYNQTE
+2043 QEKVMIELRYNQMK
-2057 DEMSIVAVLEHLYL
+2057 DETYITTVLEHLYL
-2071 CASVEFLL
+2071 CASVDFLL
-2079 DVADFF
+2079 NVADFF

-2094 DKSVPLYLKQTGKA
+2094 DKSVQLYPKQTGKA
-2108 SHNNDTPRRKV
+2108 FPSSAVDTPKEKI

-2149 CDTSV
+2149 CDFSF
-2154 IYEKN
+2154 ICEKQ
-2159 SQRIIALVSDLKVL
+2159 SRKMIALVSDLKVL

-2194 LYLDFL
+2194 LFFDFF
-2200 EPSCGP
+2200 EPSSAP
-2206 QNISL
+2206 QNICL
-2211 KVEEIIVKISP
+2211 KVEEIIVKVSP
-2222 ITLNTVMTIMSAM
+2222 IILNTVMTIMSAM
-2235 TPKVQEIEMQQTTD
+2235 TPKVQEMEIQQVND
-2249 MVTDLW
+2249 NVTDLW
-2255 AVKDAFNSN
+2255 AVKDVFNCN

-2273 SEATEIFTEEKRE
+2273 SEATETFTEEKRE
-2286 KTGESF
+2286 RTGECF
-2292 KIDVSLIQVTLECG
+2292 QIDISLIQVTLECG

-2333 VNSDMTLEV
+2333 VDSDMTLEV
-2342 LYYNELSAVWEPLL
+2342 LYYNEISAVWEPLL

-2361 GLKRWSLT
+2361 GQKRWSLT
-2369 FQMKT
+2369 FQIKT
-2374 NMGQDKALVPG
+2374 NMAQDTALVPG
-2385 DDFFLIPDPQTA
+2385 DDFLQILDPQTA
-2397 ITISSK
+2397 ITISSNN
-2403 DILNITVSK
+2403 ILNITVSK

-2443 TLKNAL
+2443 TLENAL
-2449 GIPLDVHHSTSLRAI
+2449 GIPLDVHHSANLCAI
-2464 GLPPEQKLHQLDAGQ
+2464 GLPPDQKLHHLDVGQ
-2479 ILELDYLAVQPRNRG
+2479 ILEIDYSAVQPRNRG

-2503 STIFTLTIVP
+2503 SSLFTLTVVP
-2513 HDYTEVANIPVAK
+2513 SDYTEVANIPVAK
-2526 PGRRLYNVFHPG
+2526 PGRRLYNVLHSG
-2538 SEHSVSLLAQI
+2538 STHSVSLLAQV

-2568 HFSVSFIIYKFIP
+2568 HFSVSFIIYKFVP
-2581 DGWQLEPIGVANP
+2581 DEELLETVGVANP
-2594 EEEFHVPLDSYRG
+2594 EEEFHVPLHSYRG

-2619 QFKMSTTYITWK
+2619 QFKMSTTYIVWK
-2631 EELHRSTEIRCT
+2631 EELHRSTEIRCM
-2643 LQCPSTEM
+2643 LQCPSTQM
-2651 SFIPLIVNTIAIP
+2651 NFLPLIVNTIAIP

-2671 NHGDDEWDPAYII
+2671 NHGEDEWDPAYII
-2684 HLHPTATIRNL
+2684 HLYPTVTIRNL
-2695 LPYSLR
+2695 LPYTLR

-2712 LAEGCTADIL
+2712 LAEGSSADVL
-2722 QSRIRGEIMELVLM
+2722 QSRIKGEIMELVLM
-2736 KYQGRNWCG
+2736 KYQGRNWSG
-2745 HIKIEDGLAEMF
+2745 HIKIEDGLSEIF

-2764 SKDRM
+2764 CKDCM
-2769 SIDLLVHVQ
+2769 TIDLLVHVR
-2778 KVSGRLVLSIYSP
+2778 KISGRLVLSIYSP
-2791 YWIINKTSRVLQYRA
+2791 YWIINKTSRVLQYRG
-2806 EDVHVKHPAD
+2806 EDIHVKHPAD

-2840 STSSWSNGFSLDTV
+2840 STSSWSNSFSLDTV
-2854 GSYGCVKCPAKNMG
+2854 GSYGCVKCPARNME

-2884 VVTLTPFYTLVNK
+2884 VVTVTPFYTLVNK

-2903 VGEDQPIDQLDNE
+2903 VGEDHPAGQVNGR
-2916 KWVYIS
+2916 KWIYIS

-2927 PFWPETTSNKL
+2927 PFWPETSSNKL

-2961 LLSLDH
+2961 LLSLEH
-2967 VCGGV
+2967 VCGGI

-2993 SAPALLINHTTAV
+2993 SAPALIINHTTAV

-3020 LDPGQARLFAWTDP
+3020 LDPGEARLFAWADP
-3034 TGIRKLNWGCVWK
+3034 TGVRRLNWGCVWK

-3060 FLWERNNQIHWVSFL
+3060 FLWQNNNQIHWVSFL
-3075 DGRQRVLVFSED
+3075 DGRQRVLVFTED

-3097 EDLKQFDKG
+3097 EDLMQFDKG
-3106 VTVSLHSLGLSL
+3106 VTISLHSLGLSL

-3131 ITSSGVV
+3131 MTNSGVV

-3144 QRWRPFSQKHI
+3144 QRWKPFSQKHI
-3155 NLLEENYQTHLTAK
+3155 NLLEQSYQTHLTEK
-3169 TPECWIKLNSNLEVN
+3169 TAEHWIKLDSNLEVN
-3184 FQTMQTRLPQR
+3184 FHVMQIRLPHR
-3195 MSIRRNFLSGIQ
+3195 LSIRRNFLSGIQ
-3207 VEYKQSAHHRSLRA
+3207 VEYKQSVHHRSLRA

-3230 QLAGAIFPIAFHP
+3230 QLPGAIFPIAFHP

-3256 KPFID
+3256 KPFVD

-3301 MFTPASDP
+3301 LFTTASDP
-3309 LTMAQKANLIDQDM
+3309 LAVTQKTNLIDQDM
-3323 EALKAELMETSMTDA
+3323 EALKTELMETSMTDA

-3350 PIKLHL
+3350 PLKLHL

-3363 GEESSKEK
+3363 GDEPSKEK

-3405 MKFQFYKWNQL
+3405 MKFQFQKRDQL
-3416 MWAVISHYSEQFLKQ
+3416 MWTVISHYSEQFLKQ

-3586 GGIVDMAS
+3586 GGIIDMAS

-3599 IRKVAEST
+3599 IKKVAEST

-3618 IREDG
+3618 IHEDG

-3638 FEKLEFQKFEGEN
+3638 FEKLEIQKFEGEN
-3651 YRFHCR
+3651 YRIHCR
-3657 SHLKKKVNLLITNR
+3657 LHGRKKANLLITNR
-3671 RVVCMS
+3671 RVVCIS
-3677 DEILGHLGNDWNYT
+3677 DEILGHLGSDWNYT

-3699 TLEGNVLSLYIKDQS
+3699 TLEGTVLSLYIKDQS
-3714 IIGFSNCGT
+3714 IIGFSNPKSGF
-3723 EGFVKKVIF
+3723 EGFVRKVAL
-3732 QDTNMAKRVID
+3732 QDAKIAKRMFD
-3743 VLEEAQAARQQ
+3743 ALEEAQATRQQ
-3754 EQLVKRKS
+3754 QQLVKRKS
-3762 LRFSKP
+3762 LRFLKP

>member
-1 MVFEALVAELL
+1 MVFESLVADLL
-12 NRGLGDYVE
+12 NRFLGDYVE

-36 VVLENLKVKE
+36 VVLDNLTVQE
-46 NALNDLDVPFKVK
+46 NALNDLDVPFKIK

-73 NLYSEAVLATLDGL
+73 NLYSEAVVATLDGL
-87 NLLVVPEASIKYD
+87 HLLVVPEGSIEYD

-127 KKGAS
+127 KK
-132 SGEFLFALESY
+132 
-143 VYKDVKPGRKHKKSK
+143 D
-158 KYFKKSAKA
+158 
-167 RSKGKPKEEKKDSF
+167 KPKEEKKDTF
-181 AEKLAT
+181 GEKLAT
-187 QIIKNLQVKIT
+187 QIIKNLQIKIT

-203 YEDAITDSSR
+203 YEDTVTDSSR
-213 PISVGVTLGELSLQ
+213 PISVGVTLGELSFQ

-235 CILTDTAKIIYKLV
+235 CILSDAAKIIYKLV

-254 CAYWN
+254 CVYWN
-259 VNSSLFCQNSREQI
+259 VNSSLFCPNSRQQI
-273 LVKLKE
+273 LVQLKE
-279 GIASSAHEPKNHDY
+279 GIASSAQEPKNHDY
-293 IFKPISASAKL
+293 IFRPISASAKL

-318 INLDMEVHSID
+318 INLDMEVQSID

-342 LLESVDYMVRNV
+342 LLESVDYMVRNI
-354 PYRKYK
+354 PYRRYK
-360 PDVPLQKNAIKWW
+360 PDVPLHNNASKWW
-373 QYAITGILEVHVRRK
+373 QYAISGILEVHVRRT
-388 YHMWSW
+388 YRMWSW
-394 ANIKSHRQ
+394 DKIKSHRE
-402 NLKAYKAAYKS
+402 NLKAYKVAYKS

-455 HKMLGKKGSEKQSGG
+455 HKMLGKKGTAKQSGG

-486 EEEKSVPESIN
+486 EEDKSVPEIAVVPEDWRIAN
-497 DLMTGEEKTKL
+497 VTPLF
-508 YTAIGYSESSHN
+508 
-520 LTLPKEYVAHVIS
+520 KEGCKHKPSNYRPYVAHVIS

-549 PEILNVQVIDLS
+549 PAILNVQMVDLS
-561 VSMFQRPG
+561 TSVFQRPG
-569 AKGLKVEAR
+569 AKGFKVEAR
-578 LDHWYVTGLKQQN
+578 LDHWYVTGLEQQN

-617 GSNADQFLAVR
+617 GSNADQLLSVQ
-628 SQPVE
+628 SQPME

-657 QLTSATLLK
+657 QLTSATLMK

-675 TGLSYI
+675 TGLSYV
-681 IETRKTFDLRINI
+681 IETRKTFDLRINL
-694 KPSYLVVPQT
+694 KPSYLVLPQT
-704 GFYDMNSDLLIVDFG
+704 GFYDVNSNLMIVDFG
-719 SLQLNSISHNDEKAT
+719 SLQLNSVNHNDQKAT
-734 SPSYSLEEILERA
+734 TPSLSLEEILERA

-753 ELRSVQLLFSKPGQD
+753 ELRSVQLLFSRSGQD
-768 WKSAQKQC
+768 WKSARKEC
-776 SSSQHILQPMDIKVQ
+776 SSSQHILQPMDVKVQ

-796 VEKDTRIPKFKVS
+796 VEKDARMPKFKVS

-824 RSVCELADSIPFPQS
+824 RSVCELADSIPFPR
-839 SLSSRSPIKAKMSL
+839 SLSSSRSPIKAKMSL
-853 AKPRKEFDPHL
+853 AAKSRKVFDPSL
-864 VAVGSSAS
+864 VVVGSSAS
-872 LEANDSSSLESD
+872 LEADNSSSLESEE
-884 EFCDA
+884 EFCDT
-889 KEEVDLPTKL
+889 KEEANLPSKL
-899 AMAAGVAQP
+899 TMAAGDAP
-908 SQIQKDDESLHE
+908 LYELQKEDIESLHE
-920 ELTALQLKFEV
+920 ELTDLQLKFEV

-946 PLLVFSISQL
+946 PLLVFSVSQL

-982 FPDDQNQKLHLISCA
+982 VPDYQNQKLHLISCT
-997 DTPGSDLLKVEYI
+997 DTGGSDLLKVEYI

-1023 NSTEQMLKVAF
+1023 DSTEQMLKVTF
-1034 SSLNLLLHT
+1034 SSLNFLLHT
-1043 QALLST
+1043 KALLST

-1061 MDSIDKD
+1061 MGSIDKD
-1068 HEVKAQKQKQDKGV
+1068 HEAKAQKQDQDKGV
-1082 ATKTVLK
+1082 PTKTVLK
-1089 SSRDTDVVVFKMF
+1089 SSRDADLVDFKMF
-1102 AMMDAFNV
+1102 AVMNAFNV

-1129 SASVQSKQMEVSA
+1129 SVSMQSKQTEVFA
-1142 SLRDIVVTDVDSKT
+1142 RLRDIIVTDVDSKT

-1169 FSFNVTL
+1169 FSFNIIL

-1182 GEDYTDMSKV
+1182 GDNYADMSKV

-1204 IIYLHKFVMS
+1204 IIYLHTFVMS
-1214 LLDFF
+1214 LLNFF

-1226 EALSAATA
+1226 EALSAATGK
-1234 QAAEKAASS
+1234 AAEKAASS

-1288 RFTLILDEGF
+1288 RFTLIIDEGF
-1298 LVPPVMDIMDVH
+1298 SVPPVLDVMDVH
-1310 LTQLKLSRTILQTS
+1310 LTQLKLSRTVLQTS

-1329 IQMLQPIDLHLTV
+1329 IQMLQPINLQLTV
-1342 QRNLAAAWYLKIP
+1342 QRNLAAVWYLKIP

-1380 VFQQNLGEGS
+1380 VLEQNLAEGS
-1390 KKPSAAKALKDEGKK
+1390 KKPGATKALKDEGKK

-1412 AAKTEKIVANE
+1412 AAKSERIVASE
-1423 SSAAG
+1423 SSATD

-1434 KGVPNDSVDV
+1434 KGGIPNDVVNV

-1461 NKQKSSFLVFHVVQ
+1461 EKQKRSFLMFHVVQ
-1475 LGSETKVRK
+1475 LGTETQVRN
-1484 YDLTATAYLKKISL
+1484 YDLSATAYLKKIAL
-1498 NCCEFQ
+1498 NCCEFT
-1504 DSNNLPLN
+1504 DSNNKPLN

-1522 DLLKVEYIKADRNGP
+1522 DLLKVQYIKADRNGP

-1543 DSTEQKLRV
+1543 NSTEQKMRV

-1565 LLSTMNFMAAVF
+1565 LLSTMNFIAAVF
-1577 PSGDIDKDRE
+1577 PSSNVSKDHE

-1594 AKETSIKAVPVDT
+1594 EKETLTKEVSIDT
-1607 AVDVFDLKFSVEL
+1607 AVDVFDLNFSAEL

-1628 DKNFSIA
+1628 DEKFSIA
-1635 DIKIQGMDASV
+1635 DIKIQGMDASI
-1646 SVHPKQTEGFAR
+1646 SVQPKQTEVFAR
-1658 LRDIIVTDVVSR
+1658 LKDIIVTDAGSR

-1677 SIIGEEV
+1677 SIIGDEV
-1684 FSFKMVLCS
+1684 FSFRMVLCC
-1693 NATEGADYL
+1693 NATEGEDYL

-1766 FRLAMDINLK
+1766 FRLAMGINLK

-1787 SMNALVADLGLI
+1787 SMNAVVADLGFI

-1812 CTLPPVVDIMEVQ
+1812 CALPPVVDIMEVQ

-1832 RTVLQQDSAQPD
+1832 RTILQKDSVQPD
-1844 FQMLQPVNML
+1844 FQILQPVNML
-1854 LMIKRNL
+1854 LTVKRNL
-1861 AVAWYHKIPGIEI
+1861 AIAWYHKIPGIEI

-1894 KILLENFGEAISDQ
+1894 RILLENFGEVTNDQ
-1908 GDAAKPKDSDKIK
+1908 NAAAEPKEDTDKID
-1921 TKIVAPGANLCEDCP
+1921 KIIVSGTNLCEGCP
-1936 QLKTSDMTHGES
+1936 QVKAGDVAHVES
-1948 ENKAEPYETLKF
+1948 KNKLEPYETLKF
-1960 DLKFESLSIVLYT
+1960 DFKFEALSLLLYT
-1973 KDHKQPTDQL
+1973 KNLKQPTGQL
-1983 QRLESSR
+1983 QRLESSH

-2005 FTNGSL
+2005 FTDGSL
-2011 SFDMNLTTCTLD
+2011 VFDMNLTTCTLD
-2023 DLREGIEK
+2023 DLREEIGK

-2043 QENVMIELQYNQTE
+2043 QENVMIELKYNQTE
-2057 DEMSIVAVLEHLYL
+2057 DETSIITVLEHLYI

-2094 DKSVPLYLKQTGKA
+2094 DKSVPLYSKQTGKA
-2108 SHNNDTPRRKV
+2108 PHNSAIDSSRRKI

-2149 CDTSV
+2149 CDFSF
-2154 IYEKN
+2154 ICEKQ
-2159 SQRIIALVSDLKVL
+2159 SQKIIALVSDLKVL
-2173 ACPFLREKRGTNIT
+2173 ACPFLQEKRGANIT

-2194 LYLDFL
+2194 LFL
-2200 EPSCGP
+2200 EFFEPSSGP
-2206 QNISL
+2206 QNINL
-2211 KVEEIIVKISP
+2211 KVEAIIIKVSP
-2222 ITLNTVMTIMSAM
+2222 IILNTVMTIMSAM
-2235 TPKVQEIEMQQTTD
+2235 TPKVQEVEMQQTSD

-2273 SEATEIFTEEKRE
+2273 HEATDVFTEEKRGR
-2286 KTGESF
+2286 TRESF

-2306 HGHCTIPLL
+2306 LGHCTIPLL

-2327 WTSFVS
+2327 WMSFVS

-2374 NMGQDKALVPG
+2374 NTGLDKALVPG
-2385 DDFFLIPDPQTA
+2385 DDFLLISEPQTA

-2412 CSLNVLDVL
+2412 CSLNVLNVL

-2449 GIPLDVHHSTSLRAI
+2449 GIPLNVHHSTNLRAI
-2464 GLPPEQKLHQLDAGQ
+2464 GSPTDEKLHRLDVGQ

-2503 STIFTLTIVP
+2503 SNLFTLTVVP
-2513 HDYTEVANIPVAK
+2513 RDYTEVANIPVTK
-2526 PGRRLYNVFHPG
+2526 PGRRLYNVLHPG
-2538 SEHSVSLLAQI
+2538 SRHSVSLLAQI

-2568 HFSVSFIIYKFIP
+2568 HFSVSFIVYKFVP
-2581 DGWQLEPIGVANP
+2581 DGQLLDPIGVAKP

-2607 QLFLKPSGELED
+2607 QLFLKPSGELDD
-2619 QFKMSTTYITWK
+2619 QFKVSTTYITWK

-2643 LQCPSTEM
+2643 LQCPSTEIG
-2651 SFIPLIVNTIAIP
+2651 FLPLIVNTIAIP

-2671 NHGDDEWDPAYII
+2671 NHGEDEWDPAYII
-2684 HLHPTATIRNL
+2684 HLHPTVTMRNL

-2712 LAEGCTADIL
+2712 LAEGCSTDIL
-2722 QSRIRGEIMELVLM
+2722 HSRIRGEIMELVLM

-2745 HIKIEDGLAEMF
+2745 HIKIENGLPEIF
-2757 PVCFTAD
+2757 PVCFTSD
-2764 SKDRM
+2764 CKDRM
-2769 SIDLLVHVQ
+2769 SIDLLVHVR
-2778 KVSGRLVLSIYSP
+2778 KVCGRLVLSVYSP

-2806 EDVHVKHPAD
+2806 EDVHVKHPAE

-2830 FSKNKIQLCV
+2830 FSKNKIQLCI

-2903 VGEDQPIDQLDNE
+2903 VGEDHPTGHLDSG
-2916 KWVYIS
+2916 KWIYIS

-2927 PFWPETTSNKL
+2927 PFWPETSSNKL
-2938 CVRVVGSELSSKSFF
+2938 CVRVVGSEQSSKAFF

-2961 LLSLDH
+2961 LLSLEH
-2967 VCGGV
+2967 VCGGI

-2993 SAPALLINHTTAV
+2993 SAPALIINHTTAV
-3006 KFRFKQSGLQDELI
+3006 KFRFKQCGLQDELI
-3020 LDPGQARLFAWTDP
+3020 LGPGEARLFAWADP
-3034 TGIRKLNWGCVWK
+3034 AGIRKLNWGCVWK

-3060 FLWERNNQIHWVSFL
+3060 FLWEHNNQIHWVSFL
-3075 DGRQRVLVFSED
+3075 DGRQRVLVFTED
-3087 VAVISKARQA
+3087 VAVVSKARQA
-3097 EDLKQFDKG
+3097 EDLTQFDKG
-3106 VTVSLHSLGLSL
+3106 ITVSLHSLGLSL
-3118 VNNESKQEIAYIG
+3118 VNNESQQEIAYIG

-3155 NLLEENYQTHLTAK
+3155 NLLEKAYQTYLK
-3169 TPECWIKLNSNLEVN
+3169 TQERWMKLDSNLEVN
-3184 FQTMQTRLPQR
+3184 FQLMQTRLPQPL
-3195 MSIRRNFLSGIQ
+3195 SIRRNFLSGIQ

-3243 VPPPKSIALDSEP
+3243 VLPPKSIVLDSEP
-3256 KPFID
+3256 KPFVD

-3301 MFTPASDP
+3301 LFTPASDP
-3309 LTMAQKANLIDQDM
+3309 LAVTQKTNLIDQDM

-3363 GEESSKEK
+3363 GDESSKEK

-3398 FKLAFFE
+3398 FKLAFYE
-3405 MKFQFYKWNQL
+3405 IKFQFYKRDQL

-3599 IRKVAEST
+3599 IKKVAEST

-3638 FEKLEFQKFEGEN
+3638 FEKLDIQKFEGEN
-3651 YRFHCR
+3651 YRIHC
-3657 SHLKKKVNLLITNR
+3657 HLYGKKKVNLLITSR
-3671 RVVCMS
+3671 RVVCIS
-3677 DEILGHLGNDWNYT
+3677 DEILGHLGSDWNYT
-3691 FEEFVQPP
+3691 FEEFIQPP

-3714 IIGFSNCGT
+3714 IIGFSSPKSGT
-3723 EGFVKKVIF
+3723 EGFVRKVPL
-3732 QDTNMAKRVID
+3732 QDENIAKRMID
-3743 VLEEAQAARQQ
+3743 TLEEAQAARQQ
-3754 EQLVKRKS
+3754 QELVKRKS

>member
-1 MVFEALVAELL
+1 MVFESVVADLL
-12 NRGLGDYVE
+12 NRFLGDYVE

-36 VVLENLKVKE
+36 VVLDDLKVKE
-46 NALNDLDVPFKVK
+46 NALNDLDVPFKIK

-73 NLYSEAVLATLDGL
+73 NLYSEAVVATLDGL
-87 NLLVVPEASIKYD
+87 YLLVVPEGSIQYD

-114 ELLRIEDALQKAA
+114 ELLRIECALQKAA
-127 KKGAS
+127 KK
-132 SGEFLFALESY
+132 
-143 VYKDVKPGRKHKKSK
+143 D
-158 KYFKKSAKA
+158 
-167 RSKGKPKEEKKDSF
+167 KPKEEKKDTF
-181 AEKLAT
+181 VEKLAT
-187 QIIKNLQVKIT
+187 QIIKNLQIKIT

-203 YEDAITDSSR
+203 YEDAFTDSSR
-213 PISVGVTLGELSLQ
+213 PISVGVTLGELSLL

-235 CILTDTAKIIYKLV
+235 CILNDTAKIIYKLV

-259 VNSSLFCQNSREQI
+259 VNSSLFYQGSREQI
-273 LVKLKE
+273 LGKLKG
-279 GIASSAHEPKNHDY
+279 GIASSAHEPKDHHY
-293 IFKPISASAKL
+293 IFRPISASAKL
-304 CINPYAETELNSPK
+304 CIDPYAEVELNSPK
-318 INLDMEVHSID
+318 INLDMEVQSID
-329 IEMTKPQYLSIID
+329 IEMTKPQYLSILD
-342 LLESVDYMVRNV
+342 LLESVDYMVRNI

-360 PDVPLQKNAIKWW
+360 PDVPIHKNASKWW
-373 QYAITGILEVHVRRK
+373 EYAITGILEVHLRRK
-388 YHMWSW
+388 YRMWSW

-402 NLKAYKAAYKS
+402 NLKAYKIAYKS
-413 KLTQTKLSEEL
+413 KLTQTKPSEEI

-455 HKMLGKKGSEKQSGG
+455 HKMLGKKGGEKQSGG

-486 EEEKSVPESIN
+486 EEDKSVPESIN
-497 DLMTGEEKTKL
+497 DLMTAEEKTKL

-520 LTLPKEYVAHVIS
+520 LTLPKQYVANVIS

-549 PEILNVQVIDLS
+549 PEILNVQMIDLS
-561 VSMFQRPG
+561 TSVFQRPG

-578 LDHWYVTGLKQQN
+578 LEHWYVTGLKQQN
-591 TVPSLMASVGGTESS
+591 TVPSLMASAGGAESS

-617 GSNADQFLAVR
+617 GSNADQLLNVQ

-642 SLVEFFQTNRGLDLE
+642 SLVEFFQTNRGLDLA

-675 TGLSYI
+675 TGLSYV
-681 IETRKTFDLRINI
+681 IETRKTFDLRINF

-704 GFYDMNSDLLIVDFG
+704 GFYDVNSNLLILDFG
-719 SLQLNSISHNDEKAT
+719 SLQLNSINHNDQKAA
-734 SPSYSLEEILERA
+734 SPSFSLEEILERA

-768 WKSAQKQC
+768 WKSARKQC
-776 SSSQHILQPMDIKVQ
+776 SSPQHILQPMDVKVQ
-791 LSRAI
+791 VSRAI
-796 VEKDTRIPKFKVS
+796 VEKDTRMPKFKIS

-839 SLSSRSPIKAKMSL
+839 LSSSRSLIKAKMSL
-853 AKPRKEFDPHL
+853 PAKPRKVFDPSL

-872 LEANDSSSLESD
+872 LEADDSSSLESEE
-884 EFCDA
+884 EFCDV
-889 KEEVDLPTKL
+889 KEEASLPSKL
-899 AMAAGVAQP
+899 AMVAGDALPCELQNED
-908 SQIQKDDESLHE
+908 IGSLNE
-920 ELTALQLKFEV
+920 ELTDLQLKFEI
-931 KEVVIELTR
+931 KEVVVELMR
-940 QEDQEK
+940 QENQEK
-946 PLLVFSISQL
+946 PLLVFSVSQL

-970 SYLKKITLDYCE
+970 SYLKKMTLDYCE
-982 FPDDQNQKLHLISCA
+982 VPDDRNQKLHLISCA

-1023 NSTEQMLKVAF
+1023 DSTEQMLKVTF
-1034 SSLNLLLHT
+1034 SSLNFLLHT
-1043 QALLST
+1043 KALLST

-1055 VVPSGN
+1055 VVPSDNIG
-1061 MDSIDKD
+1061 SVDKD
-1068 HEVKAQKQKQDKGV
+1068 HEVKTQKQEQGKEV
-1082 ATKTVLK
+1082 ATKTVSK
-1089 SSRDTDVVVFKMF
+1089 SSRDTDLVDFKMF

-1129 SASVQSKQMEVSA
+1129 SISVQSKETSVFA
-1142 SLRDIVVTDVDSKT
+1142 RLRDIVVTDVDSMT

-1169 FSFNVTL
+1169 FSFNMTL
-1176 YPNAID
+1176 HPNAID
-1182 GEDYTDMSKV
+1182 GENYADMSKV

-1204 IIYLHKFVMS
+1204 IVYLHKFIMS
-1214 LLDFF
+1214 LLNFF

-1243 VKDFAQKSFRLAMDI
+1243 VKDFAQKCFRLAMDI

-1264 IIIPESSISMNA
+1264 IVIPESSISMNA

-1283 ITVQN
+1283 ITVRN
-1288 RFTLILDEGF
+1288 RFTLIPDEGF
-1298 LVPPVMDIMDVH
+1298 SVPPVMDIMDVH

-1324 SSQLD
+1324 SSQPD
-1329 IQMLQPIDLHLTV
+1329 IQMLQPINLQLTV
-1342 QRNLAAAWYLKIP
+1342 QRNLAAAWYHKIP

-1380 VFQQNLGEGS
+1380 VLEQNLGEGS
-1390 KKPSAAKALKDEGKK
+1390 KEPSAAKALQDEGKK

-1412 AAKTEKIVANE
+1412 AAKSGKTVASE
-1423 SSAAG
+1423 SSTADQ
-1428 HLLEIM
+1428 LLEII
-1434 KGVPNDSVDV
+1434 KGGVPNDVVNV

-1453 VVELTKQI
+1453 VVELTKQVH
-1461 NKQKSSFLVFHVVQ
+1461 KQKNSFLVFHVVQ
-1475 LGSETKVRK
+1475 LGTETKVRN
-1484 YDLTATAYLKKISL
+1484 YDLSATAYLKKIGL
-1498 NCCEFQ
+1498 NCCEFT
-1504 DSNNLPLN
+1504 DSNNKPLN

-1522 DLLKVEYIKADRNGP
+1522 DLLKVQYIKADRNGP

-1543 DSTEQKLRV
+1543 DSTEQKMTI
-1552 AFSSLDLILHSQA
+1552 AFSSLDLLLHSQA

-1577 PSGDIDKDRE
+1577 PSSKVDKDGE
-1587 AKPSTDH
+1587 AKTSTEGH
-1594 AKETSIKAVPVDT
+1594 EKETLTKAVSRDA
-1607 AVDVFDLKFSVEL
+1607 AVDIFDMKFSAEL

-1628 DKNFSIA
+1628 DEKFSIA

-1646 SVHPKQTEGFAR
+1646 SMQSKQTEVFAR
-1658 LRDIIVTDVVSR
+1658 LKDIIVTDVGSR

-1677 SIIGEEV
+1677 SIIGDEV
-1684 FSFKMVLCS
+1684 FSFKMILCC
-1693 NATEGADYL
+1693 NATEGEAYL

-1721 YLHKFFMS
+1721 YLHSFFMS

-1776 APVIIIPESSI
+1776 APVIIIPESSR
-1787 SMNALVADLGLI
+1787 SMNAVVADLGLI
-1799 TVQNKF
+1799 TVQNRF
-1805 TLISAEE
+1805 TLIPGDQ

-1832 RTVLQQDSAQPD
+1832 RTIFQKDSVQPD
-1844 FQMLQPVNML
+1844 FQILQPVNL
-1854 LMIKRNL
+1854 LLTIKRNL

-1894 KILLENFGEAISDQ
+1894 KILLENLGEVTNDQ
-1908 GDAAKPKDSDKIK
+1908 SGTAEPKEDLVRIRE
-1921 TKIVAPGANLCEDCP
+1921 KIVLSGANLCEGCP
-1936 QLKTSDMTHGES
+1936 QVKEDDAAHEVSKNEP
-1948 ENKAEPYETLKF
+1948 EPEPYETLKF
-1960 DLKFESLSIVLYT
+1960 DFKFESLSIVLYT
-1973 KDHKQPTDQL
+1973 KDLKQPSGLL

-1990 LGEFRLHLTTASGMM
+1990 LGEFRLHLITASGMM
-2005 FTNGSL
+2005 YTDGSL
-2011 SFDMNLTTCTLD
+2011 VFDTNLTTCTLD
-2023 DLREGIEK
+2023 DLREGIKK
-2031 VTQRMIEKKQGA
+2031 VTHRMIEKKQGA
-2043 QENVMIELQYNQTE
+2043 QEHVMIELQYNQTE
-2057 DEMSIVAVLEHLYL
+2057 DETSIITVLEHLYI

-2085 IKAMPEKSA
+2085 IKAIPEKST
-2094 DKSVPLYLKQTGKA
+2094 DKSTPLYPKQTGKA
-2108 SHNNDTPRRKV
+2108 SPNSAVDTSRRKI

-2149 CDTSV
+2149 CDFSL
-2154 IYEKN
+2154 ICEKQ
-2159 SQRIIALVSDLKVL
+2159 SQQIIAFVSDLKVL
-2173 ACPFLREKRGTNIT
+2173 ACPFLMEKRGTNIT

-2194 LYLDFL
+2194 LFLDFL
-2200 EPSCGP
+2200 EPISGP

-2211 KVEEIIVKISP
+2211 KVEEIIVKVSP
-2222 ITLNTVMTIMSAM
+2222 IILNTVMTIMSAM
-2235 TPKVQEIEMQQTTD
+2235 TPKVQEVEMQQMAD
-2249 MVTDLW
+2249 AVTDLW
-2255 AVKDAFNSN
+2255 AVKDVNNSN

-2273 SEATEIFTEEKRE
+2273 SEVTEIFTEEKRE

-2292 KIDVSLIQVTLECG
+2292 KIDISLIQVTLECG

-2333 VNSDMTLEV
+2333 VNSDMMLEV

-2361 GLKRWSLT
+2361 GQKRWSLT
-2369 FQMKT
+2369 LQMKT
-2374 NMGQDKALVPG
+2374 NMGLDNALVPG
-2385 DDFFLIPDPQTA
+2385 DDFLPIPDPQTA
-2397 ITISSK
+2397 IIISSK
-2403 DILNITVSK
+2403 DIMNITVSK
-2412 CSLNVLDVL
+2412 CCLNVLNVL

-2427 GTASTFDYSLK
+2427 GAASTFDYSLK

-2449 GIPLDVHHSTSLRAI
+2449 GIPLTVHHSTNLRAI
-2464 GLPPEQKLHQLDAGQ
+2464 GPPSDQKLHQLDVGQ
-2479 ILELDYLAVQPRNRG
+2479 ILELDYLAAQPKNRG
-2494 KLSVLERQE
+2494 KLSVLQRQE
-2503 STIFTLTIVP
+2503 SNLFTLTVVP
-2513 HDYTEVANIPVAK
+2513 CDYTEIANIPIAK

-2555 KRIIIRSP
+2555 KRVIIRSP

-2568 HFSVSFIIYKFIP
+2568 HFSVSFIVCKFVP
-2581 DGWQLEPIGVANP
+2581 DGQLLEPIGVANP

-2607 QLFLKPSGELED
+2607 QLFLKPSGELEN
-2619 QFKMSTTYITWK
+2619 QFKVSTTYITWK
-2631 EELHRSTEIRCT
+2631 EELHRSTEIRCV

-2651 SFIPLIVNTIAIP
+2651 SFLPLIVNTIAIP

-2671 NHGDDEWDPAYII
+2671 NHGEDEWDPAYII
-2684 HLHPTATIRNL
+2684 HLHPTVTIRNL
-2695 LPYSLR
+2695 LPYCLN
-2701 YMLEATAEINE
+2701 YMLEGTAEISE
-2712 LAEGCTADIL
+2712 LAEGCSADVL
-2722 QSRIRGEIMELVLM
+2722 HSRIRGEIMELVLM
-2736 KYQGRNWCG
+2736 KYQGRNWSG
-2745 HIKIEDGLAEMF
+2745 HVKIEDGLPEFF
-2757 PVCFTAD
+2757 PVSFTAD

-2769 SIDLLVHVQ
+2769 SINLLVHVR
-2778 KVSGRLVLSIYSP
+2778 KISGRLVLSIYSP

-2806 EDVHVKHPAD
+2806 EDIHVKHPAD

-2840 STSSWSNGFSLDTV
+2840 STSGWSNGFSLDTV
-2854 GSYGCVKCPAKNMG
+2854 GSYGCVKCPAKSMG
-2868 YLIGVTIKM
+2868 YLVGVTIKM

-2903 VGEDQPIDQLDNE
+2903 VGEEQPSGLLESWRWI
-2916 KWVYIS
+2916 YIT

-2927 PFWPETTSNKL
+2927 PFWPETSSNKL
-2938 CVRVVGSELSSKSFF
+2938 CVRVVGSELSSKSLF
-2953 YNKQDNGT
+2953 YNKQDSGT
-2961 LLSLDH
+2961 LLSLEH

-2993 SAPALLINHTTAV
+2993 SAPALIINHTTAV
-3006 KFRFKQSGLQDELI
+3006 KFRFKQSGVQDELI
-3020 LDPGQARLFAWTDP
+3020 LDPGEARLFAWADP
-3034 TGIRKLNWGCVWK
+3034 AGIRKLNWGCAWK
-3047 TGELDLLKDQFGQ
+3047 TEELDLLKDQFGQ
-3060 FLWERNNQIHWVSFL
+3060 FLWEQNNQIHWVSFL
-3075 DGRQRVLVFSED
+3075 DGRQRVLLFTED
-3087 VAVISKARQA
+3087 VAVVSKARQA

-3106 VTVSLHSLGLSL
+3106 ITVSLHSLGLSL
-3118 VNNESKQEIAYIG
+3118 INNESKQEIAYIG

-3155 NLLEENYQTHLTAK
+3155 NLLEQAYQTHLTAK
-3169 TPECWIKLNSNLEVN
+3169 TTEQWLKLDSNLEVH
-3184 FQTMQTRLPQR
+3184 FRMMETRLPHR
-3195 MSIRRNFLSGIQ
+3195 MSIRRNFLSGIH
-3207 VEYKQSAHHRSLRA
+3207 VEYKQSTHHRSLRA

-3243 VPPPKSIALDSEP
+3243 VLPPKSIALDSEP

-3278 YFMVLIQEM
+3278 YFMALIQEM
-3287 AVKIDQGF
+3287 AVKVDQGF
-3295 LSAVIA
+3295 LSAIIA
-3301 MFTPASDP
+3301 MFAPASDP
-3309 LTMAQKANLIDQDM
+3309 LAGTQKTNLIDQDM
-3323 EALKAELMETSMTDA
+3323 EALKAELMETSITDA
-3338 SRLSF
+3338 SSLSF

-3363 GEESSKEK
+3363 GDESSKEK
-3371 QEAVPLQSLHILLKS
+3371 QEVLPLQSLHVLLKS

-3398 FKLAFFE
+3398 FKLAFFQI
-3405 MKFQFYKWNQL
+3405 KCQFYKRDQL
-3416 MWAVISHYSEQFLKQ
+3416 MWAVITHYSEQFLKQ

-3542 FLRGVV
+3542 FLRGMV

-3554 VTKPVEGAKK
+3554 VTKPVEGAMK

-3586 GGIVDMAS
+3586 GGIIDMAS

-3599 IRKVAEST
+3599 IKKVAEST

-3638 FEKLEFQKFEGEN
+3638 FEELEIQKFEGET
-3651 YRFHCR
+3651 YRIHCP
-3657 SHLKKKVNLLITNR
+3657 LYGKKKANLLITNR
-3671 RVVCMS
+3671 RVVCVS
-3677 DEILGHLGNDWNYT
+3677 DEILGHLGSDWNYT
-3691 FEEFVQPP
+3691 FEEFTQPP
-3699 TLEGNVLSLYIKDQS
+3699 TLEGSVLSLYIKDQS
-3714 IIGFSNCGT
+3714 IVGFSCPKSGT
-3723 EGFVKKVIF
+3723 ESFVRKVHL
-3732 QDTNMAKRVID
+3732 QEENMAQRMISA
-3743 VLEEAQAARQQ
+3743 LEDAQTARTQQ
-3754 EQLVKRKS
+3754 QLVKRKS

>member
-127 KKGAS
+127 K
-132 SGEFLFALESY
+132 
-143 VYKDVKPGRKHKKSK
+143 
-158 KYFKKSAKA
+158 
-167 RSKGKPKEEKKDSF
+167 KGKPKEEKKDSF

-1214 LLDFF
+1214 LL
-1219 DNFQAAK
+1219 
-1226 EALSAATA
+1226 
-1234 QAAEKAASS
+1234 
-1243 VKDFAQKSFRLAMDI
+1243 
-1258 NLKAPV
+1258 
-1264 IIIPESSISMNA
+1264 
-1276 LVADLGL
+1276 
-1283 ITVQN
+1283 
-1288 RFTLILDEGF
+1288 
-1298 LVPPVMDIMDVH
+1298 
-1310 LTQLKLSRTILQTS
+1310 
-1324 SSQLD
+1324 
-1329 IQMLQPIDLHLTV
+1329 
-1342 QRNLAAAWYLKIP
+1342 
-1355 SVEIKGHLKT
+1355 
-1365 MNIVLSEE
+1365 
-1373 DLTVLMK
+1373 
-1380 VFQQNLGEGS
+1380 
-1390 KKPSAAKALKDEGKK
+1390 
-1405 KLKDPKE
+1405 
-1412 AAKTEKIVANE
+1412 
-1423 SSAAG
+1423 
-1428 HLLEIM
+1428 
-1434 KGVPNDSVDV
+1434 
-1444 QLNFEIKEV
+1444 
-1453 VVELTKQI
+1453 
-1461 NKQKSSFLVFHVVQ
+1461 
-1475 LGSETKVRK
+1475 
-1484 YDLTATAYLKKISL
+1484 
-1498 NCCEFQ
+1498 
-1504 DSNNLPLN
+1504 
-1512 LISSSDKPGA
+1512 
-1522 DLLKVEYIKADRNGP
+1522 
-1537 HFKSTY
+1537 
-1543 DSTEQKLRV
+1543 
-1552 AFSSLDLILHSQA
+1552 
-1565 LLSTMNFMAAVF
+1565 
-1577 PSGDIDKDRE
+1577 
-1587 AKPSTDH
+1587 
-1594 AKETSIKAVPVDT
+1594 
-1607 AVDVFDLKFSVEL
+1607 
-1620 GALNIFVC
+1620 
-1628 DKNFSIA
+1628 
-1635 DIKIQGMDASV
+1635 
-1646 SVHPKQTEGFAR
+1646 
-1658 LRDIIVTDVVSR
+1658 
-1670 TLHKKVV
+1670 
-1677 SIIGEEV
+1677 
-1684 FSFKMVLCS
+1684 
-1693 NATEGADYL
+1693 
-1702 DMSKVDGEV
+1702 
-1711 TLQVGCIQLV
+1711 
-1721 YLHKFFMS
+1721 
-1729 LLNFFD
+1729 NFFD

-2108 SHNNDTPRRKV
+2108 SHNNVTDTPRRKV

>member
-1 MVFEALVAELL
+1 MVLEALVAELL

-36 VVLENLKVKE
+36 VVLDNLKVKE
-46 NALNDLDVPFKVK
+46 NALNDLDVPFKIK

-73 NLYSEAVLATLDGL
+73 NLYSEAVVATLDGL
-87 NLLVVPEASIKYD
+87 NLLVVPEGSIQYD

-132 SGEFLFALESY
+132 SGEFLFSLENY
-143 VYKDVKPGRKHKKSK
+143 VYKDVKPD
-158 KYFKKSAKA
+158 
-167 RSKGKPKEEKKDSF
+167 KPKEEKKDTF

-187 QIIKNLQVKIT
+187 QVIKNLQIKIT

-203 YEDAITDSSR
+203 YEDAITDPAR
-213 PISVGVTLGELSLQ
+213 PVSVGVTLGELSLQ

-235 CILTDTAKIIYKLV
+235 CILSDTAQIIYKLV

-259 VNSSLFCQNSREQI
+259 VNSSLFCQTSREQI
-273 LVKLKE
+273 LAQLKG
-279 GIASSAHEPKNHDY
+279 GIASSADEPKNHDY

-318 INLDMEVHSID
+318 INLDMEVQSID

-342 LLESVDYMVRNV
+342 LLESVDYMVRNA

-360 PDVPLQKNAIKWW
+360 PDVPLHKNATKWW
-373 QYAITGILEVHVRRK
+373 QYAIAGILQVHVRRK
-388 YHMWSW
+388 CRMWSW
-394 ANIKSHRQ
+394 ENIKSHRQ
-402 NLKAYKAAYKS
+402 NLKAYKVAYKS
-413 KLTQTKLSEEL
+413 KLTQTKLPEEV

-486 EEEKSVPESIN
+486 EEDKSVPESIN
-497 DLMTGEEKTKL
+497 DLMTAEEKTKL

-520 LTLPKEYVAHVIS
+520 LTLPKEYVANVIS

-544 EEPNV
+544 EEPHV
-549 PEILNVQVIDLS
+549 PEILNVQMIDLS
-561 VSMFQRPG
+561 TSVFQRPG
-569 AKGLKVEAR
+569 AQGLKVEAR
-578 LDHWYVTGLKQQN
+578 LEHWYVTGLKQQN

-611 FEINPE
+611 FEINPA
-617 GSNADQFLAVR
+617 GSNADQLLNVQ

-675 TGLSYI
+675 SGLSYV
-681 IETRKTFDLRINI
+681 IETRKTFDLRINF

-704 GFYDMNSDLLIVDFG
+704 GFYDVNSNLLIVDFG
-719 SLQLNSISHNDEKAT
+719 SLQLNSISHNDQKAT
-734 SPSYSLEEILERA
+734 SPGLSLEEILERA

-776 SSSQHILQPMDIKVQ
+776 SSSQHILQPMDVKVQ

-796 VEKDTRIPKFKVS
+796 VEKDTRMPKFKVS
-809 GELPLLHVRMSDQKI
+809 GELPLLHVRMSDQKMK
-824 RSVCELADSIPFPQS
+824 SVFELADSIPLPQS
-839 SLSSRSPIKAKMSL
+839 LSFSKSPSKAKMSL
-853 AKPRKEFDPHL
+853 AKPRKVFDPHL
-864 VAVGSSAS
+864 VAVGSSVS
-872 LEANDSSSLESD
+872 LEADDSSSLDSEE

-889 KEEVDLPTKL
+889 KEEVHLTPKL
-899 AMAAGVAQP
+899 AMAAGDAQ
-908 SQIQKDDESLHE
+908 SLQVQKDIESLHE
-920 ELTALQLKFEV
+920 ELTTLQLKFVV
-931 KEVVIELTR
+931 KEVVVELTR

-946 PLLVFSISQL
+946 PLLVFSVTQL
-956 GTEVNIRTFDLTST
+956 GTEVNIRTFDLVST

-982 FPDDQNQKLHLISCA
+982 IADDQNQKLHLISCA

-1023 NSTEQMLKVAF
+1023 NSTEQMLKVTF
-1034 SSLNLLLHT
+1034 SSLNFLLHT
-1043 QALLST
+1043 KALLST

-1061 MDSIDKD
+1061 VGSVDKD
-1068 HEVKAQKQKQDKGV
+1068 HEVKAQKKEQDKEI

-1089 SSRDTDVVVFKMF
+1089 SCRDTDIIVFQMF
-1102 AMMDAFNV
+1102 AMMNAFNV
-1110 AVCDEKCSIA
+1110 VVCDETCSIA
-1120 DIRVQGLDA
+1120 DIRIQGLDA
-1129 SASVQSKQMEVSA
+1129 SASVQSQQMEVSA
-1142 SLRDIVVTDVDSKT
+1142 SLRDIIVTDVDSKT

-1169 FSFNVTL
+1169 FSFNITL

-1182 GEDYTDMSKV
+1182 GENYADMSKV

-1204 IIYLHKFVMS
+1204 IIYLHKFLMS
-1214 LLDFF
+1214 LLNFF
-1219 DNFQAAK
+1219 DKFQAAK

-1243 VKDFAQKSFRLAMDI
+1243 VKGFAQKSFRLAMDI
-1258 NLKAPV
+1258 NLKAP
-1264 IIIPESSISMNA
+1264 IIVIPESSSSMNA
-1276 LVADLGL
+1276 VVADLGL

-1288 RFTLILDEGF
+1288 RFTLIPGEGF
-1298 LVPPVMDIMDVH
+1298 
-1310 LTQLKLSRTILQTS
+1310 
-1324 SSQLD
+1324 
-1329 IQMLQPIDLHLTV
+1329 
-1342 QRNLAAAWYLKIP
+1342 
-1355 SVEIKGHLKT
+1355 SV
-1365 MNIVLSEE
+1365 
-1373 DLTVLMK
+1373 
-1380 VFQQNLGEGS
+1380 
-1390 KKPSAAKALKDEGKK
+1390 
-1405 KLKDPKE
+1405 
-1412 AAKTEKIVANE
+1412 
-1423 SSAAG
+1423 
-1428 HLLEIM
+1428 
-1434 KGVPNDSVDV
+1434 
-1444 QLNFEIKEV
+1444 
-1453 VVELTKQI
+1453 
-1461 NKQKSSFLVFHVVQ
+1461 
-1475 LGSETKVRK
+1475 
-1484 YDLTATAYLKKISL
+1484 
-1498 NCCEFQ
+1498 
-1504 DSNNLPLN
+1504 
-1512 LISSSDKPGA
+1512 
-1522 DLLKVEYIKADRNGP
+1522 
-1537 HFKSTY
+1537 
-1543 DSTEQKLRV
+1543 
-1552 AFSSLDLILHSQA
+1552 
-1565 LLSTMNFMAAVF
+1565 
-1577 PSGDIDKDRE
+1577 
-1587 AKPSTDH
+1587 
-1594 AKETSIKAVPVDT
+1594 
-1607 AVDVFDLKFSVEL
+1607 
-1620 GALNIFVC
+1620 
-1628 DKNFSIA
+1628 
-1635 DIKIQGMDASV
+1635 
-1646 SVHPKQTEGFAR
+1646 
-1658 LRDIIVTDVVSR
+1658 
-1670 TLHKKVV
+1670 
-1677 SIIGEEV
+1677 
-1684 FSFKMVLCS
+1684 
-1693 NATEGADYL
+1693 
-1702 DMSKVDGEV
+1702 
-1711 TLQVGCIQLV
+1711 
-1721 YLHKFFMS
+1721 
-1729 LLNFFD
+1729 
-1735 NFQAAK
+1735 
-1741 EALSAATAQAAE
+1741 
-1753 KAASSVKDFAQKS
+1753 
-1766 FRLAMDINLK
+1766 
-1776 APVIIIPESSI
+1776 
-1787 SMNALVADLGLI
+1787 
-1799 TVQNKF
+1799 
-1805 TLISAEE
+1805 
-1812 CTLPPVVDIMEVQ
+1812 PPVVDIMEVQ

-1832 RTVLQQDSAQPD
+1832 RTILQKDSAQPE
-1844 FQMLQPVNML
+1844 FQILQPVNML
-1854 LMIKRNL
+1854 LTVKRNL
-1861 AVAWYHKIPGIEI
+1861 AVEWYHQIPGIEI

-1894 KILLENFGEAISDQ
+1894 TILLENFGEATGDQ
-1908 GDAAKPKDSDKIK
+1908 GVAAERKDSDK
-1921 TKIVAPGANLCEDCP
+1921 VVVSAASLSEGCP
-1936 QLKTSDMTHGES
+1936 QLKASDSTQIES
-1948 ENKAEPYETLKF
+1948 ENKPEPYETLKF
-1960 DLKFESLSIVLYT
+1960 DFKFESLSIVLYT
-1973 KDHKQPTDQL
+1973 EGLKQTTDRQ

-2011 SFDMNLTTCTLD
+2011 NFDINLTTCTLD

-2031 VTQRMIEKKQGA
+2031 VTHRMIEKKQGA
-2043 QENVMIELQYNQTE
+2043 QENVMIELKYNQTE
-2057 DEMSIVAVLEHLYL
+2057 TETLIIAVLEHLYL

-2079 DVADFF
+2079 NVADFF
-2085 IKAMPEKSA
+2085 IKAMPEQSA
-2094 DKSVPLYLKQTGKA
+2094 DKSTPLYLKQTGK
-2108 SHNNDTPRRKV
+2108 SPHNSVVNAPRRMM
-2119 NVKVLVMNP
+2119 NVKILVMNP

-2149 CDTSV
+2149 CDISLIT
-2154 IYEKN
+2154 EKH
-2159 SQRIIALVSDLKVL
+2159 SRKLIALVSDLKVL

-2187 TVLQPCS
+2187 TILQPCS
-2194 LYLDFL
+2194 MFLDFL
-2200 EPSCGP
+2200 EPSNGP
-2206 QNISL
+2206 QNINL
-2211 KVEEIIVKISP
+2211 KVEEIIVKVSP
-2222 ITLNTVMTIMSAM
+2222 IILNTVMTIMSAM
-2235 TPKVQEIEMQQTTD
+2235 TPKVQEVEAQQTVD
-2249 MVTDLW
+2249 PATDLW

-2273 SEATEIFTEEKRE
+2273 SEATEIYTEEKRE
-2286 KTGESF
+2286 RTGETF

-2306 HGHCTIPLL
+2306 HGHCTVPLL

-2333 VNSDMTLEV
+2333 VHSDMTLEV

-2356 EQVAG
+2356 EKVAG

-2374 NMGQDKALVPG
+2374 NMGLDKALVPG
-2385 DDFFLIPDPQTA
+2385 DDLLQIPDPQTA

-2412 CSLNVLDVL
+2412 CSLNVLNVL
-2421 AKAFSA
+2421 AQAYSA

-2449 GIPLDVHHSTSLRAI
+2449 GIPLVVHHPKNLCVI
-2464 GLPPEQKLHQLDAGQ
+2464 GLSPEQKLHQLEAGQ
-2479 ILELDYLAVQPRNRG
+2479 ILELDYVAVQPRNRG

-2503 STIFTLTIVP
+2503 SNLFTLTIMP
-2513 HDYTEVANIPVAK
+2513 RDYTEVANIPVTK
-2526 PGRRLYNVFHPG
+2526 PGRRLYNVLRPG
-2538 SEHSVSLLAQI
+2538 SEHSVSLLTQI

-2568 HFSVSFIIYKFIP
+2568 HFSVSFIVLKFIP
-2581 DGWQLEPIGVANP
+2581 ESQLLEPIGVANP

-2607 QLFLKPSGELED
+2607 QLFLKPSGELEE
-2619 QFKMSTTYITWK
+2619 QFKVSATYITWK

-2643 LQCPSTEM
+2643 LQCPSSEM
-2651 SFIPLIVNTIAIP
+2651 NFLPLIINTIAIP
-2664 DELNFIS
+2664 DELSFIS
-2671 NHGDDEWDPAYII
+2671 NHGEDDWDPAYII
-2684 HLHPTATIRNL
+2684 HLHPTVTIRNL

-2712 LAEGCTADIL
+2712 LAEGCSTDVL

-2736 KYQGRNWCG
+2736 KYQGRNWSG
-2745 HIKIEDGLAEMF
+2745 HIKIDDGLLEMF

-2769 SIDLLVHVQ
+2769 SIDLLVHVR
-2778 KVSGRLVLSIYSP
+2778 KISGRLVLSIFSP

-2806 EDVHVKHPAD
+2806 EDIHLKHPAD

-2830 FSKNKIQLCV
+2830 FSKNKIQLCI

-2854 GSYGCVKCPAKNMG
+2854 GSYGCVKCPAKNME

-2884 VVTLTPFYTLVNK
+2884 IVTLTPFYMLINK
-2897 SSYELE
+2897 SSFELE
-2903 VGEDQPIDQLDNE
+2903 VGEDQPSGQLDNG
-2916 KWVYIS
+2916 KWIYIS

-2927 PFWPETTSNKL
+2927 PFWPETSSNKL
-2938 CVRVVGSELSSKSFF
+2938 HVRVVGSELPSKSFF

-2961 LLSLDH
+2961 LLRLDH

-2978 ADHATV
+2978 ADHGTV
-2984 ITFTDYYDG
+2984 ITFIDYYDG
-2993 SAPALLINHTTAV
+2993 SAPALIINHTMAV

-3020 LDPGQARLFAWTDP
+3020 LNPGEARLFAWADP
-3034 TGIRKLNWGCVWK
+3034 TAIRKLNWGCVWK

-3075 DGRQRVLVFSED
+3075 DGRQRVLVFTED
-3087 VAVISKARQA
+3087 VAVLSKARQA

-3118 VNNESKQEIAYIG
+3118 VNNESKQEIAYVG

-3144 QRWRPFSQKHI
+3144 QRWRPFNQKHI
-3155 NLLEENYQTHLTAK
+3155 NLLEQSYQTYLKAK
-3169 TPECWIKLNSNLEVN
+3169 TPEQWMKLDSSLEVN
-3184 FQTMQTRLPQR
+3184 FQTMQTQLPQR
-3195 MSIRRNFLSGIQ
+3195 MAIRRNFLSGIQ

-3243 VPPPKSIALDSEP
+3243 VLPPKSIALDSEP

-3301 MFTPASDP
+3301 MFTPAFDP
-3309 LTMAQKANLIDQDM
+3309 LAMTQKTNLIDQDT

-3363 GEESSKEK
+3363 GDESSKEK

-3405 MKFQFYKWNQL
+3405 MKFQFYKRNHL
-3416 MWAVISHYSEQFLKQ
+3416 MWAVVSHYSEQFLKQ

-3477 FVIGVRS
+3477 FVIGVKS

-3529 KDFGDSLAKGGKG
+3529 KDFGESLAKGGKG

-3586 GGIVDMAS
+3586 GGIIDMAS

-3599 IRKVAEST
+3599 IKKVAEST

-3623 IIRPYDRTES
+3623 IIRPYDRVES

-3638 FEKLEFQKFEGEN
+3638 FEKLDFQKFEGEN

-3657 SHLKKKVNLLITNR
+3657 LYEKKSANLLVTNR
-3671 RVVCMS
+3671 RVVCVS

-3691 FEEFVQPP
+3691 FEEFIRPP
-3699 TLEGNVLSLYIKDQS
+3699 ALEGNVLSLFVKDQS
-3714 IIGFSNCGT
+3714 IIGFSNPKCGT
-3723 EGFVKKVIF
+3723 EGCVRKVIL
-3732 QDTNMAKRVID
+3732 QDAKMATRTINALRD
-3743 VLEEAQAARQQ
+3743 AQAARRQQ
-3754 EQLVKRKS
+3754 QLVKRKS

>member
-1 MVFEALVAELL
+1 MVLEALVAELL

-36 VVLENLKVKE
+36 VVLDNLKVKE
-46 NALNDLDVPFKVK
+46 NALNDLDVPFKIK

-73 NLYSEAVLATLDGL
+73 NLYSEAVVATLDGL
-87 NLLVVPEASIKYD
+87 NLLVVPEGSIQYD

-127 KKGAS
+127 KK
-132 SGEFLFALESY
+132 
-143 VYKDVKPGRKHKKSK
+143 D
-158 KYFKKSAKA
+158 
-167 RSKGKPKEEKKDSF
+167 KPKEEKKDTF

-187 QIIKNLQVKIT
+187 QVIKNLQIKIT

-203 YEDAITDSSR
+203 YEDAITDPAR
-213 PISVGVTLGELSLQ
+213 PVSVGVTLGELSLQ

-235 CILTDTAKIIYKLV
+235 CILSDTAQIIYKLV

-259 VNSSLFCQNSREQI
+259 VNSSLFCQTSREQI
-273 LVKLKE
+273 LAQLKG
-279 GIASSAHEPKNHDY
+279 GIASSADEPKNHDY

-318 INLDMEVHSID
+318 INLDMEVQSID

-342 LLESVDYMVRNV
+342 LLESVDYMVRNA

-360 PDVPLQKNAIKWW
+360 PDVPLHKNATKWW
-373 QYAITGILEVHVRRK
+373 QYAIAGILQVHVRRK
-388 YHMWSW
+388 CRMWSW
-394 ANIKSHRQ
+394 ENIKSHRQ
-402 NLKAYKAAYKS
+402 NLKAYKVAYKS
-413 KLTQTKLSEEL
+413 KLTQTKLPEEV

-486 EEEKSVPESIN
+486 EEDKSVPESIN
-497 DLMTGEEKTKL
+497 DLMTAEEKTKL

-520 LTLPKEYVAHVIS
+520 LTLPKEYVANVIS

-544 EEPNV
+544 EEPHV
-549 PEILNVQVIDLS
+549 PEILNVQMIDLS
-561 VSMFQRPG
+561 TSVFQRPG
-569 AKGLKVEAR
+569 AQGLKVEAR
-578 LDHWYVTGLKQQN
+578 LEHWYVTGLKQQN

-611 FEINPE
+611 FEINPA
-617 GSNADQFLAVR
+617 GSNADQLLNVQ

-675 TGLSYI
+675 SGLSYV
-681 IETRKTFDLRINI
+681 IETRKTFDLRINF

-704 GFYDMNSDLLIVDFG
+704 GFYDVNSNLLIVDFG
-719 SLQLNSISHNDEKAT
+719 SLQLNSISHNDQKAT
-734 SPSYSLEEILERA
+734 SPGLSLEEILERA

-776 SSSQHILQPMDIKVQ
+776 SSSQHILQPMDVKVQ

-796 VEKDTRIPKFKVS
+796 VEKDTRMPKFKVS
-809 GELPLLHVRMSDQKI
+809 GELPLLHVRMSDQKMK
-824 RSVCELADSIPFPQS
+824 SVFELADSIPLPQS
-839 SLSSRSPIKAKMSL
+839 LSFSKSPSKAKMSL
-853 AKPRKEFDPHL
+853 AKPRKVFDPHL
-864 VAVGSSAS
+864 VAVGSSVS
-872 LEANDSSSLESD
+872 LEADDSSSLDSEE

-889 KEEVDLPTKL
+889 KEEVHLTPKL
-899 AMAAGVAQP
+899 AMAAGDAQ
-908 SQIQKDDESLHE
+908 SLQVQKDIESLHE
-920 ELTALQLKFEV
+920 ELTTLQLKFVV
-931 KEVVIELTR
+931 KEVVVELTR

-946 PLLVFSISQL
+946 PLLVFSVTQL
-956 GTEVNIRTFDLTST
+956 GTEVNIRTFDLVST

-982 FPDDQNQKLHLISCA
+982 IADDQNQKLHLISCA

-1023 NSTEQMLKVAF
+1023 NSTEQMLKVTF
-1034 SSLNLLLHT
+1034 SSLNFLLHT
-1043 QALLST
+1043 KALLST

-1061 MDSIDKD
+1061 VGSVDKD
-1068 HEVKAQKQKQDKGV
+1068 HEVKAQKKEQDKEI

-1089 SSRDTDVVVFKMF
+1089 SCRDTDIIVFQMF
-1102 AMMDAFNV
+1102 AMMNAFNV
-1110 AVCDEKCSIA
+1110 VVCDETCSIA
-1120 DIRVQGLDA
+1120 DIRIQGLDA
-1129 SASVQSKQMEVSA
+1129 SASVQSQQMEVSA
-1142 SLRDIVVTDVDSKT
+1142 SLRDIIVTDVDSKT

-1169 FSFNVTL
+1169 FSFNITL

-1182 GEDYTDMSKV
+1182 GENYADMSKV

-1204 IIYLHKFVMS
+1204 IIYLHKFLMS
-1214 LLDFF
+1214 LLNFF

-1243 VKDFAQKSFRLAMDI
+1243 VKGFAQKSFRLAMDI
-1258 NLKAPV
+1258 HLKAPV
-1264 IIIPESSISMNA
+1264 IVIPESSSSMNA
-1276 LVADLGL
+1276 VVADLGL

-1288 RFTLILDEGF
+1288 RFTLIPGEGF
-1298 LVPPVMDIMDVH
+1298 SVPPVMDIMDVH

-1324 SSQLD
+1324 SPQLD
-1329 IQMLQPIDLHLTV
+1329 IQMLQPIDLQLSV
-1342 QRNLAAAWYLKIP
+1342 QRNLAADWYLKIP

-1380 VFQQNLGEGS
+1380 IFQQNLGEGS
-1390 KKPSAAKALKDEGKK
+1390 QEPSGAQALKDDGKK

-1412 AAKTEKIVANE
+1412 AAKSEKTVASE
-1423 SSAAG
+1423 SSAAD

-1434 KGVPNDSVDV
+1434 KGVPNESVNV

-1453 VVELTKQI
+1453 VIELTKQI
-1461 NKQKSSFLVFHVVQ
+1461 NKQQSSFLIFHVVQ
-1475 LGSETKVRK
+1475 LGTETKVRK
-1484 YDLTATAYLKKISL
+1484 YDLSATAYLKKIAL
-1498 NCCEFQ
+1498 NCCEFT
-1504 DSNNLPLN
+1504 DSNNKPIN
-1512 LISSSDKPGA
+1512 LINSSDKPGA
-1522 DLLKVEYIKADRNGP
+1522 DLLKVQYIKADRNGP
-1537 HFKSTY
+1537 DFKTAH
-1543 DSTEQKLRV
+1543 DSTEQQLKV

-1565 LLSTMNFMAAVF
+1565 LLSTMNFIAAVF
-1577 PSGDIDKDRE
+1577 PSSTIDKNRE
-1587 AKPSTDH
+1587 AKPSTDQE
-1594 AKETSIKAVPVDT
+1594 KETLTKAVSTDT
-1607 AVDVFDLKFSVEL
+1607 AADVFDLKFAVEL

-1628 DKNFSIA
+1628 DEDFSIA

-1646 SVHPKQTEGFAR
+1646 SAQSKQTEVFAR
-1658 LRDIIVTDVVSR
+1658 LKDIIVTDVGSR
-1670 TLHKKVV
+1670 TVHKKVV
-1677 SIIGEEV
+1677 SIIGDEV

-1711 TLQVGCIQLV
+1711 TLQVCCIQLV
-1721 YLHKFFMS
+1721 YLHKFYMS

-1735 NFQAAK
+1735 KFQAAK

-1753 KAASSVKDFAQKS
+1753 KAASSVKGFAQKS

-1776 APVIIIPESSI
+1776 APIIVIPESSS
-1787 SMNALVADLGLI
+1787 SMNAVVADLGLI
-1799 TVQNKF
+1799 TVQNRF
-1805 TLISAEE
+1805 TLIPGEGFSV
-1812 CTLPPVVDIMEVQ
+1812 PPVVDIMEVQ

-1832 RTVLQQDSAQPD
+1832 RTILQKDSAQPE
-1844 FQMLQPVNML
+1844 FQILQPVNML
-1854 LMIKRNL
+1854 LTVKRNL
-1861 AVAWYHKIPGIEI
+1861 AVEWYHQIPGIEI

-1894 KILLENFGEAISDQ
+1894 TILLENFGEATGDQ
-1908 GDAAKPKDSDKIK
+1908 GVAAERKDSDK
-1921 TKIVAPGANLCEDCP
+1921 VVVSAASLSEGCP
-1936 QLKTSDMTHGES
+1936 QLKASDSTQIES
-1948 ENKAEPYETLKF
+1948 ENKPEPYETLKF
-1960 DLKFESLSIVLYT
+1960 DFKFESLSIVLYT
-1973 KDHKQPTDQL
+1973 EGLKQTTDRQ

-2011 SFDMNLTTCTLD
+2011 NFDINLTTCTLD

-2031 VTQRMIEKKQGA
+2031 VTHRMIEKKQGA
-2043 QENVMIELQYNQTE
+2043 QENVMIELKYNQTE
-2057 DEMSIVAVLEHLYL
+2057 TETLIIAVLEHLYL

-2079 DVADFF
+2079 NVADFF
-2085 IKAMPEKSA
+2085 IKAMPEQSA
-2094 DKSVPLYLKQTGKA
+2094 DKSTPLYLKQTGK
-2108 SHNNDTPRRKV
+2108 SPHNSVVNAPRRMM
-2119 NVKVLVMNP
+2119 NVKILVMNP

-2149 CDTSV
+2149 CDISLIT
-2154 IYEKN
+2154 EKH
-2159 SQRIIALVSDLKVL
+2159 SRKLIALVSDLKVL

-2187 TVLQPCS
+2187 TILQPCS
-2194 LYLDFL
+2194 MFLDFL
-2200 EPSCGP
+2200 EPSNGP
-2206 QNISL
+2206 QNINL
-2211 KVEEIIVKISP
+2211 KVEEIIVKVSP
-2222 ITLNTVMTIMSAM
+2222 IILNTVMTIMSAM
-2235 TPKVQEIEMQQTTD
+2235 TPKVQEVEAQQTVD
-2249 MVTDLW
+2249 PATDLW

-2273 SEATEIFTEEKRE
+2273 SEATEIYTEEKRE
-2286 KTGESF
+2286 RTGETF

-2306 HGHCTIPLL
+2306 HGHCTVPLL

-2333 VNSDMTLEV
+2333 VHSDMTLEV

-2356 EQVAG
+2356 EKVAG

-2374 NMGQDKALVPG
+2374 NMGLDKALVPG
-2385 DDFFLIPDPQTA
+2385 DDLLQIPDPQTA

-2412 CSLNVLDVL
+2412 CSLNVLNVL
-2421 AKAFSA
+2421 AQAYSA

-2449 GIPLDVHHSTSLRAI
+2449 GIPLVVHHPKNLCVI
-2464 GLPPEQKLHQLDAGQ
+2464 GLSPEQKLHQLEAGQ
-2479 ILELDYLAVQPRNRG
+2479 ILELDYVAVQPRNRG

-2503 STIFTLTIVP
+2503 SNLFTLTIMP
-2513 HDYTEVANIPVAK
+2513 RDYTEVANIPVTK
-2526 PGRRLYNVFHPG
+2526 PGRRLYNVLRPG
-2538 SEHSVSLLAQI
+2538 SEHSVSLLTQI

-2568 HFSVSFIIYKFIP
+2568 HFSVSFIVLKFIP
-2581 DGWQLEPIGVANP
+2581 ESQLLEPIGVANP

-2607 QLFLKPSGELED
+2607 QLFLKPSGELEE
-2619 QFKMSTTYITWK
+2619 QFKVSATYITWK

-2643 LQCPSTEM
+2643 LQCPSSEM
-2651 SFIPLIVNTIAIP
+2651 NFLPLIINTIAIP
-2664 DELNFIS
+2664 DELSFIS
-2671 NHGDDEWDPAYII
+2671 NHGEDDWDPAYII
-2684 HLHPTATIRNL
+2684 HLHPTVTIRNL

-2712 LAEGCTADIL
+2712 LAEGCSTDVL

-2736 KYQGRNWCG
+2736 KYQGRNWSG
-2745 HIKIEDGLAEMF
+2745 HIKIDDGLLEMF

-2769 SIDLLVHVQ
+2769 SIDLLVHVR
-2778 KVSGRLVLSIYSP
+2778 KISGRLVLSIFSP

-2806 EDVHVKHPAD
+2806 EDIHLKHPAD

-2830 FSKNKIQLCV
+2830 FSKNKIQLCI

-2854 GSYGCVKCPAKNMG
+2854 GSYGCVKCPAKNME

-2884 VVTLTPFYTLVNK
+2884 IVTLTPFYMLINK
-2897 SSYELE
+2897 SSFELE
-2903 VGEDQPIDQLDNE
+2903 VGEDQPSGQLDNG
-2916 KWVYIS
+2916 KWIYIS

-2927 PFWPETTSNKL
+2927 PFWPETSSNKL
-2938 CVRVVGSELSSKSFF
+2938 HVRVVGSELPSKSFF

-2961 LLSLDH
+2961 LLRLDH

-2978 ADHATV
+2978 ADHGTV
-2984 ITFTDYYDG
+2984 ITFIDYYDG
-2993 SAPALLINHTTAV
+2993 SAPALIINHTMAV

-3020 LDPGQARLFAWTDP
+3020 LNPGEARLFAWADP
-3034 TGIRKLNWGCVWK
+3034 TAIRKLNWGCVWK

-3075 DGRQRVLVFSED
+3075 DGRQRVLVFTED
-3087 VAVISKARQA
+3087 VAVLSKARQA

-3118 VNNESKQEIAYIG
+3118 VNNESKQEIAYVG

-3144 QRWRPFSQKHI
+3144 QRWRPFNQKHI
-3155 NLLEENYQTHLTAK
+3155 NLLEQSYQTYLKAK
-3169 TPECWIKLNSNLEVN
+3169 TPEQWMKLDSSLEVN
-3184 FQTMQTRLPQR
+3184 FQTMQTQLPQR
-3195 MSIRRNFLSGIQ
+3195 MAIRRNFLSGIQ

-3243 VPPPKSIALDSEP
+3243 VLPPKSIALDSEP

-3301 MFTPASDP
+3301 MFTPAFDP
-3309 LTMAQKANLIDQDM
+3309 LAMTQKTNLIDQDT

-3363 GEESSKEK
+3363 GDESSKEK

-3405 MKFQFYKWNQL
+3405 MKFQFYKRNHL
-3416 MWAVISHYSEQFLKQ
+3416 MWAVVSHYSEQFLKQ

-3477 FVIGVRS
+3477 FVIGVKS

-3529 KDFGDSLAKGGKG
+3529 KDFGESLAKGGKG

-3586 GGIVDMAS
+3586 GGIIDMAS

-3599 IRKVAEST
+3599 IKKVAEST

-3623 IIRPYDRTES
+3623 IIRPYDRVES

-3638 FEKLEFQKFEGEN
+3638 FEKLDFQKFEGEN

-3657 SHLKKKVNLLITNR
+3657 LYEKKSANLLVTNR
-3671 RVVCMS
+3671 RVVCVS

-3691 FEEFVQPP
+3691 FEEFIRPP
-3699 TLEGNVLSLYIKDQS
+3699 ALEGNVLSLFVKDQS
-3714 IIGFSNCGT
+3714 IIGFSNPKCGT
-3723 EGFVKKVIF
+3723 EGCVRKVIL
-3732 QDTNMAKRVID
+3732 QDAKMATRTINALRD
-3743 VLEEAQAARQQ
+3743 AQAARRQQ
-3754 EQLVKRKS
+3754 QLVKRKS

>member
-1 MVFEALVAELL
+1 PGSLSDGRSGGWSRAMVFEALVAELL

-36 VVLENLKVKE
+36 VVLDNLKIKE
-46 NALNDLDVPFKVK
+46 NALNDFDVPFKVK

-73 NLYSEAVLATLDGL
+73 NLYSEAVVATLDGL
-87 NLLVVPEASIKYD
+87 NLLVVPEGSIQYD

-127 KKGAS
+127 MKGAS
-132 SGEFLFALESY
+132 SGEFLLSLESY
-143 VYKDVKPGRKHKKSK
+143 VYKDAKPD
-158 KYFKKSAKA
+158 
-167 RSKGKPKEEKKDSF
+167 KPKEEKKDSF

-187 QIIKNLQVKIT
+187 QIIKNLQIKIT

-213 PISVGVTLGELSLQ
+213 PVSVGVTLGELSLQ

-235 CILTDTAKIIYKLV
+235 CILSDTAKIIYKLV

-259 VNSSLFCQNSREQI
+259 VNSLLLCNNTREQI
-273 LVKLKE
+273 LLQLKE
-279 GIASSAHEPKNHDY
+279 GIASSANEPKSHDY

-304 CINPYAETELNSPK
+304 CINPSAETELNSPK
-318 INLDMEVHSID
+318 INLDMEVQSID

-342 LLESVDYMVRNV
+342 LLESVDYMVRNA

-360 PDVPLQKNAIKWW
+360 PNVPLHKNASKWW
-373 QYAITGILEVHVRRK
+373 KYAITGILQVHVRRR
-388 YHMWSW
+388 YRMWSW
-394 ANIKSHRQ
+394 GNIKSHRQ
-402 NLKAYKAAYKS
+402 NLKAYKVAYKN
-413 KLTQTKLSEEL
+413 KLTQTKLSEEV
-424 LKQLQILEKSLD
+424 LKQLQNLEKSLD

-470 WFSGLW
+470 WFRGFW

-486 EEEKSVPESIN
+486 EEDKSVPESIN
-497 DLMTGEEKTKL
+497 DLMTAEEKTKL

-520 LTLPKEYVAHVIS
+520 LTLPKEYVANVIS
-533 FKLVTTSITIR
+533 FKLVATSITIR
-544 EEPNV
+544 EEPSV
-549 PEILNVQVIDLS
+549 PEILNVQMIDLS
-561 VSMFQRPG
+561 TSVFQRPG

-578 LDHWYVTGLKQQN
+578 LEHWYVTGLKQQN

-606 LLSVC
+606 LLNVC

-617 GSNADQFLAVR
+617 ESKADQLLSVQ

-642 SLVEFFQTNRGLDLE
+642 SLVEFFQTSRGLDLE

-681 IETRKTFDLRINI
+681 IETRKTFDLRFNL

-704 GFYDMNSDLLIVDFG
+704 GFYDVNSNLLIVDFG
-719 SLQLNSISHNDEKAT
+719 SLQLNSISHNDQKAT
-734 SPSYSLEEILERA
+734 SPSLSLEEILERA

-753 ELRSVQLLFSKPGQD
+753 ELRNVQLLFSKPGQD
-768 WKSAQKQC
+768 WKSARKQC
-776 SSSQHILQPMDIKVQ
+776 SSIQHILQPMDVKVQ

-824 RSVCELADSIPFPQS
+824 RSVFELTDSIPLPLRS
-839 SLSSRSPIKAKMSL
+839 SSRFPIKAKISL
-853 AKPRKEFDPHL
+853 AAKPRKLFDPHL
-864 VAVGSSAS
+864 VAVGSAAS
-872 LEANDSSSLESD
+872 LEGDDSSSLESEA

-889 KEEVDLPTKL
+889 KEEVDLPSKL
-899 AMAAGVAQP
+899 VMAAGDAQP
-908 SQIQKDDESLHE
+908 YHVQQEDLESVCE
-920 ELTALQLKFEV
+920 ELTDLQLKFEV
-931 KEVVIELTR
+931 KEVVVELTR

-946 PLLVFSISQL
+946 PLLVFSVSQL

-970 SYLKKITLDYCE
+970 SYLKKITLNYCE
-982 FPDDQNQKLHLISCA
+982 FPDAQNQKLDLISCA

-1010 KADKNGPHFKMNY
+1010 KADKNGPHFKSNY
-1023 NSTEQMLKVAF
+1023 NNTEQMLKVTF
-1034 SSLNLLLHT
+1034 SSLNFLLHT
-1043 QALLST
+1043 KALLST
-1049 INFLTT
+1049 INFLT
-1055 VVPSGN
+1055 VVIPSADTG
-1061 MDSIDKD
+1061 SIDRD
-1068 HEVKAQKQKQDKGV
+1068 RETNAQKREEDLEKGV
-1082 ATKTVLK
+1082 TSRTVLK
-1089 SSRDTDVVVFKMF
+1089 SSKDADLVAFKMF
-1102 AMMDAFNV
+1102 AVMNAFNV

-1129 SASVQSKQMEVSA
+1129 SASIQSKRMEVSA
-1142 SLRDIVVTDVDSKT
+1142 RLRDIVVTDVDSNT

-1169 FSFNVTL
+1169 FSFNITF
-1176 YPNAID
+1176 YPNAFD
-1182 GEDYTDMSKV
+1182 DETYVDMSKV
-1192 DGKVTLRVGCIQ
+1192 DGKITLRVGCIQ
-1204 IIYLHKFVMS
+1204 IIYLHKFIMS
-1214 LLDFF
+1214 LLNFF

-1258 NLKAPV
+1258 YLKAPV

-1276 LVADLGL
+1276 IMADLGL

-1288 RFTLILDEGF
+1288 RFTLIPDEGF
-1298 LVPPVMDIMDVH
+1298 SLPPVLDVMDVH
-1310 LTQLKLSRTILQTS
+1310 LTQLKLSRTVLHTS

-1329 IQMLQPIDLHLTV
+1329 IQMLQPTNLQLTV
-1342 QRNLAAAWYLKIP
+1342 QRNLSAAWYFKIP
-1355 SVEIKGHLKT
+1355 NVEIKGDLKT
-1365 MNIVLSEE
+1365 MNIVLSED
-1373 DLTVLMK
+1373 DLIVLMK
-1380 VFQQNLGEGS
+1380 VFEQNLGEGS
-1390 KKPSAAKALKDEGKK
+1390 KETNAVKALKDDVKK
-1405 KLKDPKE
+1405 KLIDPTE
-1412 AAKTEKIVANE
+1412 ATKPVKTVATE
-1423 SSAAG
+1423 GSAAD
-1428 HLLEIM
+1428 LDII
-1434 KGVPNDSVDV
+1434 KGASDDVVNV

-1453 VVELTKQI
+1453 VIELTKQV
-1461 NKQKSSFLVFHVVQ
+1461 NKQKSSFLMFHVVQ
-1475 LGSETKVRK
+1475 LGTETKVRK
-1484 YDLTATAYLKKISL
+1484 FDLSAIAYLRKIAL
-1498 NCCEFQ
+1498 NCCEFT
-1504 DSNNLPLN
+1504 DSNRKPLN
-1512 LISSSDKPGA
+1512 LISSSDEPGS
-1522 DLLKVEYIKADRNGP
+1522 DLLKVQYIKADRNGP
-1537 HFKSTY
+1537 RFKTSY
-1543 DSTEQKLRV
+1543 DSTEQTLTV

-1565 LLSTMNFMAAVF
+1565 LLSTMNFVSAVF
-1577 PSGDIDKDRE
+1577 PSHIPDHERE
-1587 AKPSTDH
+1587 RKPSTDH
-1594 AKETSIKAVPVDT
+1594 EKETVTKAVSLDT
-1607 AVDVFDLKFSVEL
+1607 AVNVFDLKFSVEL

-1628 DKNFSIA
+1628 DEEFDIA

-1646 SVHPKQTEGFAR
+1646 AVLSKQIDLFAR
-1658 LRDIIVTDVVSR
+1658 LKDVVVTDVGSK
-1670 TLHKKVV
+1670 TLHKKIV
-1677 SIIGEEV
+1677 SIIGDEV
-1684 FSFKMVLCS
+1684 FSFKMSLCS
-1693 NATEGADYL
+1693 SATEGKDYF

-1711 TLQVGCIQLV
+1711 TLQMGCIQLV

-1776 APVIIIPESSI
+1776 APVIIVPESSI
-1787 SMNALVADLGLI
+1787 SMNAIVADLGLI

-1805 TLISAEE
+1805 SLISAEE
-1812 CTLPPVVDIMEVQ
+1812 CTLPPVVDIMEVH

-1832 RTVLQQDSAQPD
+1832 RTILQKDSAQPD
-1844 FQMLQPVNML
+1844 FLILQPVNML
-1854 LMIKRNL
+1854 LTIKRNL
-1861 AVAWYHKIPGIEI
+1861 AVAWYHKIPGMEI

-1894 KILLENFGEAISDQ
+1894 KILLENFGEATSDKN
-1908 GDAAKPKDSDKIK
+1908 AAVDPKGSDKIRD
-1921 TKIVAPGANLCEDCP
+1921 KIVASGANQCEGSPRVKAGDVTYVESK
-1936 QLKTSDMTHGES
+1936 LKP
-1948 ENKAEPYETLKF
+1948 EPYETLKF
-1960 DLKFESLSIVLYT
+1960 DFKFESLSILLYT
-1973 KDHKQPTDQL
+1973 EGLKQSTDQL
-1983 QRLESSR
+1983 QRPEGSC

-2005 FTNGSL
+2005 FTDGSL
-2011 SFDMNLTTCTLD
+2011 VFDMNLTTCTLD
-2023 DLREGIEK
+2023 DLRDGVEK
-2031 VTQRMIEKKQGA
+2031 VTQRMIEKKQDA
-2043 QENVMIELQYNQTE
+2043 QENVMIELRYNQME
-2057 DEMSIVAVLEHLYL
+2057 DEISITTVLEHLYL

-2079 DVADFF
+2079 NVADFF

-2094 DKSVPLYLKQTGKA
+2094 DKSVQLYSKQTGKA
-2108 SHNNDTPRRKV
+2108 SPIGVDTPKQKI

-2135 LSKADAPALVASFH
+2135 LSKADAPSLVASFH
-2149 CDTSV
+2149 CDFSF
-2154 IYEKN
+2154 ICEKQ
-2159 SQRIIALVSDLKVL
+2159 SRKMIALVSDLKVL

-2194 LYLDFL
+2194 LFLDFF
-2200 EPSCGP
+2200 EPSFGP

-2211 KVEEIIVKISP
+2211 KVEEIIVKVSP
-2222 ITLNTVMTIMSAM
+2222 IILNTVMTIMSAM
-2235 TPKVQEIEMQQTTD
+2235 TPKVQEMEIQQVTD
-2249 MVTDLW
+2249 QVTDLW
-2255 AVKDAFNSN
+2255 AVKDVFNCN

-2273 SEATEIFTEEKRE
+2273 SEATETFTEEKRE
-2286 KTGESF
+2286 RTGESF
-2292 KIDVSLIQVTLECG
+2292 QIDISLIQVTLECG

-2315 LTESTFSGRVEN
+2315 LTESTFSGRIEN

-2342 LYYNELSAVWEPLL
+2342 LYYNEMSAVWEPLL

-2361 GLKRWSLT
+2361 GQKRWSLT

-2374 NMGQDKALVPG
+2374 NMGQDTALVPG
-2385 DDFFLIPDPQTA
+2385 DDFFQILDPQTA

-2412 CSLNVLDVL
+2412 CSLSVLDAL

-2449 GIPLDVHHSTSLRAI
+2449 GIPLDVLHSANLCAV
-2464 GLPPEQKLHQLDAGQ
+2464 GLPPDQKFHHLDIGQ

-2503 STIFTLTIVP
+2503 SSLFSLTVVP
-2513 HDYTEVANIPVAK
+2513 CDYTEVANIPVAK
-2526 PGRRLYNVFHPG
+2526 PGRRLYNVLQSG
-2538 SEHSVSLLAQI
+2538 STHSVSLVAQI

-2581 DGWQLEPIGVANP
+2581 DDQSLETVGMANP

-2607 QLFLKPSGELED
+2607 QLFLKPSGRLED

-2651 SFIPLIVNTIAIP
+2651 SFLPLIVNTVAIP

-2671 NHGDDEWDPAYII
+2671 SHGEDEWDPAYII
-2684 HLHPTATIRNL
+2684 HLYPTVTIRNL

-2712 LAEGCTADIL
+2712 LAEGSSADVL
-2722 QSRIRGEIMELVLM
+2722 QSRMKGEIMELVLV
-2736 KYQGRNWCG
+2736 KYQGRNWSG
-2745 HIKIEDGLAEMF
+2745 HVKIEDGLAEMF
-2757 PVCFTAD
+2757 PICFTAD

-2769 SIDLLVHVQ
+2769 SIDLLVHVR
-2778 KVSGRLVLSIYSP
+2778 KISGRLVLSIYSP

-2806 EDVHVKHPAD
+2806 EDIHVKHAAD

-2840 STSSWSNGFSLDTV
+2840 STSNWSNGFSLDTV
-2854 GSYGCVKCPAKNMG
+2854 GSYGCVKCPAKHME

-2903 VGEDQPIDQLDNE
+2903 VGEDQPAGQLDSGQ
-2916 KWVYIS
+2916 WIYIS
-2922 AAECL
+2922 AMECL
-2927 PFWPETTSNKL
+2927 PFWPETTTSKL
-2938 CVRVVGSELSSKSFF
+2938 CVRVVGSELNSKSFF

-2961 LLSLDH
+2961 LLSLEH
-2967 VCGGV
+2967 VCGGI

-2993 SAPALLINHTTAV
+2993 SAPALIINHTTAV

-3020 LDPGQARLFAWTDP
+3020 LDPGEARLFAWADP
-3034 TGIRKLNWGCVWK
+3034 TGVRKLNWGCAWK
-3047 TGELDLLKDQFGQ
+3047 TAELDLLKDQFGQ
-3060 FLWERNNQIHWVSFL
+3060 FLWQNNNQIHWVSFL
-3075 DGRQRVLVFSED
+3075 DGRQRVLVFTED

-3097 EDLKQFDKG
+3097 EDLMQFDMG
-3106 VTVSLHSLGLSL
+3106 VTISLHSLGLSL

-3155 NLLEENYQTHLTAK
+3155 NLLEQSYQTHRTEK
-3169 TPECWIKLNSNLEVN
+3169 TGEHWIKLDSNLEVN
-3184 FQTMQTRLPQR
+3184 FHVMQIRLPQR
-3195 MSIRRNFLSGIQ
+3195 LSIRRNFLSGIQ
-3207 VEYKQSAHHRSLRA
+3207 VEFKQSAHHRSLRA
-3221 QLYWLQVDN
+3221 QLNWLQVDN
-3230 QLAGAIFPIAFHP
+3230 QLPGAIFPIAFHP

-3256 KPFID
+3256 KPFVD

-3301 MFTPASDP
+3301 LFTSASDP
-3309 LTMAQKANLIDQDM
+3309 LAVTQKTNLIDQDM

-3363 GEESSKEK
+3363 GDESSKEK

-3405 MKFQFYKWNQL
+3405 MKFQFQKRDQL

-3599 IRKVAEST
+3599 IKKVAEST

-3638 FEKLEFQKFEGEN
+3638 FEKLDIQKFEGEH
-3651 YRFHCR
+3651 YRIHCR
-3657 SHLKKKVNLLITNR
+3657 LYGRKKAHLLITNR
-3671 RVVCMS
+3671 RVVCLS
-3677 DEILGHLGNDWNYT
+3677 DEILGHLGSDWNYT

-3714 IIGFSNCGT
+3714 IIGFSNPKSGS
-3723 EGFVKKVIF
+3723 EGFVRKVAL
-3732 QDTNMAKRVID
+3732 QDVKMAKRMID
-3743 VLEEAQAARQQ
+3743 ALEEAQAARQQ
-3754 EQLVKRKS
+3754 QQLVKRKS
-3762 LRFSKP
+3762 LRFLKP

>member
-12 NRGLGDYVE
+12 NRFLGDYVE

-36 VVLENLKVKE
+36 VVLDNLKVKE
-46 NALNDLDVPFKVK
+46 NALNDLDVPFKIK

-73 NLYSEAVLATLDGL
+73 NLYSEAVVATLDGL
-87 NLLVVPEASIKYD
+87 HLLVVPEGSIKYD

-107 LQENKQK
+107 RQENKQK

-127 KKGAS
+127 KK
-132 SGEFLFALESY
+132 
-143 VYKDVKPGRKHKKSK
+143 D
-158 KYFKKSAKA
+158 
-167 RSKGKPKEEKKDSF
+167 KPKEEKKDTF
-181 AEKLAT
+181 GEKLAT

-213 PISVGVTLGELSLQ
+213 PISVGVTLGELSLL

-235 CILTDTAKIIYKLV
+235 CILSDTVKIIYKLV

-259 VNSSLFCQNSREQI
+259 VNSPLFCQGSREQI
-273 LVKLKE
+273 LVQLKG
-279 GIASSAHEPKNHDY
+279 GIASSAHEPKNHHY
-293 IFKPISASAKL
+293 IFRPISASAKL
-304 CINPYAETELNSPK
+304 CINPYAEAELNAPK
-318 INLDMEVHSID
+318 MNLDMEVQSID

-360 PDVPLQKNAIKWW
+360 PDVPLHKNASKWW
-373 QYAITGILEVHVRRK
+373 EYAITGILEVHLRRK
-388 YHMWSW
+388 YRMWSW
-394 ANIKSHRQ
+394 GNIKSHRQ
-402 NLKAYKAAYKS
+402 NLKAYKMTYKS
-413 KLTQTKLSEEL
+413 KLTQTKPSEEL
-424 LKQLQILEKSLD
+424 LKQIQILEKSLD

-455 HKMLGKKGSEKQSGG
+455 QKMLGKKGAEKQSGG

-486 EEEKSVPESIN
+486 EEDKSVPESIN
-497 DLMTGEEKTKL
+497 DLMTAEEKTKL

-520 LTLPKEYVAHVIS
+520 LTLPKEYVANVMS

-549 PEILNVQVIDLS
+549 PEILNVQMIDLS
-561 VSMFQRPG
+561 TSVYQRPG

-578 LDHWYVTGLKQQN
+578 LEHWYVTGLKQQN
-591 TVPSLMASVGGTESS
+591 TIPSLMASVGGTESS
-606 LLSVC
+606 LLSIC
-611 FEINPE
+611 FEMNPE
-617 GSNADQFLAVR
+617 GSNADQLLNIQ

-642 SLVEFFQTNRGLDLE
+642 SVVEFFQTSRGLDLE

-681 IETRKTFDLRINI
+681 IETRKTLDLRINF
-694 KPSYLVVPQT
+694 KPSYLMVPQT
-704 GFYDMNSDLLIVDFG
+704 GFYDDNSNLLILDFG
-719 SLQLNSISHNDEKAT
+719 SLQLNSINHNDQKTT
-734 SPSYSLEEILERA
+734 SPILSLEEILERA

-768 WKSAQKQC
+768 WKSARKQC
-776 SSSQHILQPMDIKVQ
+776 SSSQHILQPMDVKVQ

-796 VEKDTRIPKFKVS
+796 VEKDTRMPKFKVS

-824 RSVCELADSIPFPQS
+824 RSVCELADSIPFPQHS
-839 SLSSRSPIKAKMSL
+839 SSARSPIKAKMSL
-853 AKPRKEFDPHL
+853 PAKSGKVFDPSL

-872 LEANDSSSLESD
+872 LETDDSTSLESAE

-889 KEEVDLPTKL
+889 KEEDFPSKL
-899 AMAAGVAQP
+899 ATAAGDALPYKLQNED
-908 SQIQKDDESLHE
+908 SESLIE
-920 ELTALQLKFEV
+920 ELTDFQLKFEV
-931 KEVVIELTR
+931 KEVVVELTR

-946 PLLVFSISQL
+946 PLLVFSVSQL

-982 FPDDQNQKLHLISCA
+982 VPDDQNQKLHLISCA

-1010 KADKNGPHFKMNY
+1010 KADKNGPHFKTNY
-1023 NSTEQMLKVAF
+1023 DSTEQMLKVTF
-1034 SSLNLLLHT
+1034 SSLNFLLHT
-1043 QALLST
+1043 KALLST
-1049 INFLTT
+1049 INFLTA

-1061 MDSIDKD
+1061 VGSIDKD
-1068 HEVKAQKQKQDKGV
+1068 HEEKAQKPEQDKGAV
-1082 ATKTVLK
+1082 TKTVLK
-1089 SSRDTDVVVFKMF
+1089 SSRDTELVNFKMF

-1110 AVCDEKCSIA
+1110 TVCDEKCSIA

-1129 SASVQSKQMEVSA
+1129 SVSVQSKQTDVFA
-1142 SLRDIVVTDVDSKT
+1142 RLRDVVVTDVDSKT

-1169 FSFNVTL
+1169 FSFNITL

-1182 GEDYTDMSKV
+1182 GENYADMSKV

-1214 LLDFF
+1214 LLKFF

-1264 IIIPESSISMNA
+1264 IIIPESSVSMNA

-1288 RFTLILDEGF
+1288 KFTLIPGEGYS
-1298 LVPPVMDIMDVH
+1298 VPPIVDIMDVH
-1310 LTQLKLSRTILQTS
+1310 LTQLKLSRTVLQTS

-1329 IQMLQPIDLHLTV
+1329 IKMLQPINLQFTV
-1342 QRNLAAAWYLKIP
+1342 QRNLAAAWYHKIP
-1355 SVEIKGHLKT
+1355 SVEINGHLKT

-1380 VFQQNLGEGS
+1380 VLEQNLGEGS
-1390 KKPSAAKALKDEGKK
+1390 KEPSAAKALKDEGKK
-1405 KLKDPKE
+1405 KLKDPKD
-1412 AAKTEKIVANE
+1412 AAKPGKTVASE
-1423 SSAAG
+1423 SSAADQ
-1428 HLLEIM
+1428 LLEM
-1434 KGVPNDSVDV
+1434 VKGEVPDDVVNV

-1461 NKQKSSFLVFHVVQ
+1461 NKQKNPFLVFHVVQ
-1475 LGSETKVRK
+1475 LGTETKVRN
-1484 YDLTATAYLKKISL
+1484 YDLSATAYLKKMGL
-1498 NCCEFQ
+1498 NCCEFT
-1504 DSNNLPLN
+1504 DANDKPLN
-1512 LISSSDKPGA
+1512 LVSSSDKPGA
-1522 DLLKVEYIKADRNGP
+1522 DLLEVQYIKADRNGP

-1543 DSTEQKLRV
+1543 DSTEQKLTV
-1552 AFSSLDLILHSQA
+1552 AFSSLDMILHSQA
-1565 LLSTMNFMAAVF
+1565 LLSTMNFIAAVF
-1577 PSGDIDKDRE
+1577 PSSNADKDRE
-1587 AKPSTDH
+1587 AKMSTEDRE
-1594 AKETSIKAVPVDT
+1594 KETLTKAVSRDT
-1607 AVDVFDLKFSVEL
+1607 AVDVFDLRFSAEL
-1620 GALNIFVC
+1620 GALNVFVC
-1628 DKNFSIA
+1628 DENFSIA

-1646 SVHPKQTEGFAR
+1646 SVQSKQTEVFAR
-1658 LRDIIVTDVVSR
+1658 LKDIIVTDVGSK

-1677 SIIGEEV
+1677 SIIGDEV
-1684 FSFKMVLCS
+1684 FSFKLVSCC
-1693 NATEGADYL
+1693 NATEGEAYL
-1702 DMSKVDGEV
+1702 DMSKVDGVV

-1776 APVIIIPESSI
+1776 APVIIIPESSV
-1787 SMNALVADLGLI
+1787 SMNAVVADLGLI

-1805 TLISAEE
+1805 TLISAEV
-1812 CTLPPVVDIMEVQ
+1812 CTLPPVVDIMEIQ

-1832 RTVLQQDSAQPD
+1832 RTILQEDAVQPD
-1844 FQMLQPVNML
+1844 FQILQPVNML
-1854 LMIKRNL
+1854 LTLKRNL
-1861 AVAWYHKIPGIEI
+1861 AVAWYHKIPGMEI

-1894 KILLENFGEAISDQ
+1894 KILLENLGEATSDQ
-1908 GDAAKPKDSDKIK
+1908 SGTAEPKKDSDR
-1921 TKIVAPGANLCEDCP
+1921 TRDKIVVSGAKLSEGCP
-1936 QLKTSDMTHGES
+1936 QVKAEDVAPVES
-1948 ENKAEPYETLKF
+1948 ENKPEPYETLKF
-1960 DLKFESLSIVLYT
+1960 DFNFESLSIVLYT
-1973 KDHKQPTDQL
+1973 KDLKQPTGL
-1983 QRLESSR
+1983 VQRLESSR

-2005 FTNGSL
+2005 FTDGSL
-2011 SFDMNLTTCTLD
+2011 EFETKLTTCTLD

-2031 VTQRMIEKKQGA
+2031 VTQRMIEKKQSSE
-2043 QENVMIELQYNQTE
+2043 ENVMIELHYNQTE
-2057 DEMSIVAVLEHLYL
+2057 DEISVISVLEHLYI

-2079 DVADFF
+2079 AVADFF

-2094 DKSVPLYLKQTGKA
+2094 DKSAPLYPKQTGKTPPSNA
-2108 SHNNDTPRRKV
+2108 ADTARRKISL
-2119 NVKVLVMNP
+2119 KAMVMNP

-2135 LSKADAPALVASFH
+2135 LSKADAPALVASFQ
-2149 CDTSV
+2149 CDVTL
-2154 IYEKN
+2154 ICEKQ
-2159 SQRIIALVSDLKVL
+2159 SQKMIAFVSDLKVL
-2173 ACPFLREKRGTNIT
+2173 ACPFLMEKRGTNIT

-2194 LYLDFL
+2194 LFLDFL
-2200 EPSCGP
+2200 EPSSGP

-2211 KVEEIIVKISP
+2211 KVEEIIVKVSP
-2222 ITLNTVMTIMSAM
+2222 IILNTVMTIMSAM
-2235 TPKVQEIEMQQTTD
+2235 TPKVQEVEMWQTVDT
-2249 MVTDLW
+2249 VTDLW
-2255 AVKDAFNSN
+2255 AVKDALNSN

-2273 SEATEIFTEEKRE
+2273 SEAREIFTEDKRE
-2286 KTGESF
+2286 RIGESF

-2306 HGHCTIPLL
+2306 LGHCTIPVL
-2315 LTESTFSGRVEN
+2315 LTESKFSGRVEN
-2327 WTSFVS
+2327 WTSFLS

-2361 GLKRWSLT
+2361 GQKRWSLT

-2374 NMGQDKALVPG
+2374 NVGLDTPLVPG
-2385 DDFFLIPDPQTA
+2385 DDFLPILDPQTS

-2403 DILNITVSK
+2403 DIMNITVSK
-2412 CSLNVLDVL
+2412 CSLNVLNVL
-2421 AKAFSA
+2421 AKAFTA

-2449 GIPLDVHHSTSLRAI
+2449 GIPLNVHHSANLRAVA
-2464 GLPPEQKLHQLDAGQ
+2464 LPIDQVQKLHQLDVGQ
-2479 ILELDYLAVQPRNRG
+2479 ILELDYVAVQPRNRG
-2494 KLSVLERQE
+2494 KLSVLQRQE
-2503 STIFTLTIVP
+2503 SSLFTLTVVP
-2513 HDYTEVANIPVAK
+2513 HDYTEVANIPIAK
-2526 PGRRLYNVFHPG
+2526 PGRRLYNVLHPG
-2538 SEHSVSLLAQI
+2538 SEHSVSLLVQI

-2568 HFSVSFIIYKFIP
+2568 HFSVSFIVYKFVP
-2581 DGWQLEPIGVANP
+2581 GGRLLEPIGIANP
-2594 EEEFHVPLDSYRG
+2594 EEEFHVPLDSYRC
-2607 QLFLKPSGELED
+2607 QLFLKPSGELAD
-2619 QFKMSTTYITWK
+2619 QFKESTTYITWK

-2643 LQCPSTEM
+2643 LQCPSTEI
-2651 SFIPLIVNTIAIP
+2651 SFLPLIVNTIAVP

-2671 NHGDDEWDPAYII
+2671 KHGEDEWDPAYII
-2684 HLHPTATIRNL
+2684 HLHPTVTLRNL

-2712 LAEGCTADIL
+2712 LAEGCSADVL
-2722 QSRIRGEIMELVLM
+2722 HSRIRGEIMELVLM
-2736 KYQGRNWCG
+2736 KYQGRNWSG
-2745 HIKIEDGLAEMF
+2745 HIKIEDGLPEFF

-2769 SIDLLVHVQ
+2769 SIDLLVHVR
-2778 KVSGRLVLSIYSP
+2778 KLSGRLVLSIYSP

-2806 EDVHVKHPAD
+2806 EDIHVKHPAD

-2840 STSSWSNGFSLDTV
+2840 STSSWSNSFSLDTV

-2868 YLIGVTIKM
+2868 YLVGVTIKM

-2903 VGEDQPIDQLDNE
+2903 VGEDQPTGPLDSG
-2916 KWVYIS
+2916 KWIYIS

-2927 PFWPETTSNKL
+2927 PFWPETSSNKL
-2938 CVRVVGSELSSKSFF
+2938 CVRVVGSEPSSKSLF

-2961 LLSLDH
+2961 LLSLEH

-2993 SAPALLINHTTAV
+2993 SAPALIINHTTAV
-3006 KFRFKQSGLQDELI
+3006 KFRFKQSGVQDELI
-3020 LDPGQARLFAWTDP
+3020 LGPGEARLFAWADP
-3034 TGIRKLNWGCVWK
+3034 TGIRKLNWGCSWK

-3060 FLWERNNQIHWVSFL
+3060 FLWEQNNQIHWVSFL
-3075 DGRQRVLVFSED
+3075 DGRQRMLLFTED
-3087 VAVISKARQA
+3087 VAVVSKARQA
-3097 EDLKQFDKG
+3097 EDLKQFEKG
-3106 VTVSLHSLGLSL
+3106 ITISLHSLGLSL
-3118 VNNESKQEIAYIG
+3118 INNESKQEIAYIG

-3155 NLLEENYQTHLTAK
+3155 NLLEQAYQTHLTSK
-3169 TPECWIKLNSNLEVN
+3169 TPEHWIKLDSNLEVH
-3184 FQTMQTRLPQR
+3184 FHMMETRLPQR
-3195 MSIRRNFLSGIQ
+3195 MSIRRNFLSGIHI
-3207 VEYKQSAHHRSLRA
+3207 EYKQSAHHRSLRA

-3243 VPPPKSIALDSEP
+3243 VLPPKSIALDSEP

-3261 ISIIT
+3261 VSIIT

-3301 MFTPASDP
+3301 LFTPASDP
-3309 LTMAQKANLIDQDM
+3309 LAGTQKTNLLDQDM

-3338 SRLSF
+3338 SSLSF

-3363 GEESSKEK
+3363 GDESGKEK
-3371 QEAVPLQSLHILLKS
+3371 QEVIPLQSLHILLKS

-3398 FKLAFFE
+3398 FKLAFYE
-3405 MKFQFYKWNQL
+3405 VKFQFYKRDQL
-3416 MWAVISHYSEQFLKQ
+3416 MRAVISHYSEQFLKQ

-3492 AAGVVSRITGTVGKG
+3492 AAGVVSRITGSVGKG

-3586 GGIVDMAS
+3586 GGIIDMAS

-3599 IRKVAEST
+3599 IKKVAEST

-3633 EGCHL
+3633 EGCQL
-3638 FEKLEFQKFEGEN
+3638 FEKLEIQKYEGEN
-3651 YRFHCR
+3651 YRIHCP
-3657 SHLKKKVNLLITNR
+3657 LYGKKKANLLITNR
-3671 RVVCMS
+3671 RVVCLS
-3677 DEILGHLGNDWNYT
+3677 DEILGHLGSDWNYS
-3691 FEEFVQPP
+3691 FEEFLHPP
-3699 TLEGNVLSLYIKDQS
+3699 VLEGCVLNLYIKDQS
-3714 IIGFSNCGT
+3714 IIGFSSPKAGS
-3723 EGFVKKVIF
+3723 EGFVRKVTL
-3732 QDTNMAKRVID
+3732 QNEDMAKRIIGA
-3743 VLEEAQAARQQ
+3743 LEEAQTARQQ
-3754 EQLVKRKS
+3754 QKLVKCKS

>member
-36 VVLENLKVKE
+36 VVLGNLKVKE

-59 AGQIDKLT
+59 AGQIEKLT

-73 NLYSEAVLATLDGL
+73 NLYSEAVVATLDGL
-87 NLLVVPEASIKYD
+87 NLLVVPEGSIQYD

-107 LQENKQK
+107 LQESKQK

-132 SGEFLFALESY
+132 SGEFLFSLESY

-167 RSKGKPKEEKKDSF
+167 RSKDKPKEEKKDSF
-181 AEKLAT
+181 TEKLAT
-187 QIIKNLQVKIT
+187 QIIKNLQIKIT

-203 YEDAITDSSR
+203 YEDAITDPLR

-235 CILTDTAKIIYKLV
+235 CILSDTAKIIYKLV

-259 VNSSLFCQNSREQI
+259 VDSSLFCQNPREQI
-273 LVKLKE
+273 LAQLKE

-293 IFKPISASAKL
+293 IFKPILASARL

-318 INLDMEVHSID
+318 INLNMEVQSID
-329 IEMTKPQYLSIID
+329 IEMTKPQYLSVID

-360 PDVPLQKNAIKWW
+360 PDVPLHKNAKKWW
-373 QYAITGILEVHVRRK
+373 QYVITGVLEVHVRRK
-388 YHMWSW
+388 YRMWSW
-394 ANIKSHRQ
+394 GNIRSHRQ
-402 NLKAYKAAYKS
+402 NLKAYKVAYKS
-413 KLTQTKLSEEL
+413 KLTQTKLSEEV

-476 GRKESKKKGE
+476 GRKDSKKKGE
-486 EEEKSVPESIN
+486 EEDKSVPESIN
-497 DLMTGEEKTKL
+497 DLMTAEEKTKL
-508 YTAIGYSESSHN
+508 YTAIGYSGSSHN
-520 LTLPKEYVAHVIS
+520 LTLPKEYVANVIS

-549 PEILNVQVIDLS
+549 AEILNVQMIDLS
-561 VSMFQRPG
+561 TSVFQRPG
-569 AKGLKVEAR
+569 AQGLKVEAR
-578 LDHWYVTGLKQQN
+578 LEHWYVTGLKQQN

-606 LLSVC
+606 LLSVR

-617 GSNADQFLAVR
+617 GSNADQLLCVQ
-628 SQPVE
+628 SQAVE

-675 TGLSYI
+675 TGLSYV
-681 IETRKTFDLRINI
+681 IETRKTFDLQINF

-704 GFYDMNSDLLIVDFG
+704 GFYDVNSNLLIVDFG
-719 SLQLNSISHNDEKAT
+719 SLQLNSINHNDQKAT
-734 SPSYSLEEILERA
+734 SPGLSLEEILERA

-796 VEKDTRIPKFKVS
+796 VEKDTRMPKFKVS

-824 RSVCELADSIPFPQS
+824 KRVCELVESIPFPERS
-839 SLSSRSPIKAKMSL
+839 PSSRSPIKTKMSL
-853 AKPRKEFDPHL
+853 AKSRKVFDPRL
-864 VAVGSSAS
+864 VAVSSSVS
-872 LEANDSSSLESD
+872 LEADDSSSED

-889 KEEVDLPTKL
+889 KEDADLSTKL
-899 AMAAGVAQP
+899 AMAAGDAQP
-908 SQIQKDDESLHE
+908 LHVAKDIESQHE
-920 ELTALQLKFEV
+920 ELTALQLKFVV
-931 KEVVIELTR
+931 KEVVVELTR

-946 PLLVFSISQL
+946 PLLVFSVSQL

-982 FPDDQNQKLHLISCA
+982 VSDDQNLHLISCA

-1010 KADKNGPHFKMNY
+1010 KADKNGPHFKTNY
-1023 NSTEQMLKVAF
+1023 NSTEQMLKVTF
-1034 SSLNLLLHT
+1034 SSLDFLLHAK
-1043 QALLST
+1043 ALLST
-1049 INFLTT
+1049 INFLMT
-1055 VVPSGN
+1055 VVPSG
-1061 MDSIDKD
+1061 STASVDKD
-1068 HEVKAQKQKQDKGV
+1068 HEVKAQKQEQDKGV
-1082 ATKTVLK
+1082 ATKTVLR
-1089 SSRDTDVVVFKMF
+1089 SSRDTDVVAFKMF
-1102 AMMDAFNV
+1102 AVMDAFNV

-1120 DIRVQGLDA
+1120 NIRVQGLDA

-1142 SLRDIVVTDVDSKT
+1142 RLRDIVVTDVDSKT

-1169 FSFNVTL
+1169 FSFNITL

-1182 GEDYTDMSKV
+1182 GENYADMSKV
-1192 DGKVTLRVGCIQ
+1192 DGKVMLRVGCIQ

-1214 LLDFF
+1214 F
-1219 DNFQAAK
+1219 
-1226 EALSAATA
+1226 
-1234 QAAEKAASS
+1234 
-1243 VKDFAQKSFRLAMDI
+1243 
-1258 NLKAPV
+1258 
-1264 IIIPESSISMNA
+1264 
-1276 LVADLGL
+1276 
-1283 ITVQN
+1283 
-1288 RFTLILDEGF
+1288 
-1298 LVPPVMDIMDVH
+1298 
-1310 LTQLKLSRTILQTS
+1310 
-1324 SSQLD
+1324 
-1329 IQMLQPIDLHLTV
+1329 
-1342 QRNLAAAWYLKIP
+1342 
-1355 SVEIKGHLKT
+1355 
-1365 MNIVLSEE
+1365 
-1373 DLTVLMK
+1373 
-1380 VFQQNLGEGS
+1380 
-1390 KKPSAAKALKDEGKK
+1390 
-1405 KLKDPKE
+1405 
-1412 AAKTEKIVANE
+1412 
-1423 SSAAG
+1423 
-1428 HLLEIM
+1428 
-1434 KGVPNDSVDV
+1434 
-1444 QLNFEIKEV
+1444 
-1453 VVELTKQI
+1453 
-1461 NKQKSSFLVFHVVQ
+1461 
-1475 LGSETKVRK
+1475 
-1484 YDLTATAYLKKISL
+1484 
-1498 NCCEFQ
+1498 
-1504 DSNNLPLN
+1504 
-1512 LISSSDKPGA
+1512 
-1522 DLLKVEYIKADRNGP
+1522 
-1537 HFKSTY
+1537 
-1543 DSTEQKLRV
+1543 
-1552 AFSSLDLILHSQA
+1552 
-1565 LLSTMNFMAAVF
+1565 
-1577 PSGDIDKDRE
+1577 
-1587 AKPSTDH
+1587 
-1594 AKETSIKAVPVDT
+1594 
-1607 AVDVFDLKFSVEL
+1607 
-1620 GALNIFVC
+1620 
-1628 DKNFSIA
+1628 
-1635 DIKIQGMDASV
+1635 
-1646 SVHPKQTEGFAR
+1646 
-1658 LRDIIVTDVVSR
+1658 
-1670 TLHKKVV
+1670 
-1677 SIIGEEV
+1677 
-1684 FSFKMVLCS
+1684 
-1693 NATEGADYL
+1693 
-1702 DMSKVDGEV
+1702 
-1711 TLQVGCIQLV
+1711 
-1721 YLHKFFMS
+1721 
-1729 LLNFFD
+1729 LNFFD

-1776 APVIIIPESSI
+1776 APVIIVPESSM
-1787 SMNALVADLGLI
+1787 SMNAVVADLGLI
-1799 TVQNKF
+1799 TVQNRFTLIPGEGFSVPPVMDIMDVHLTQLKLSRTVLQTSSPQLDIQMLQPIDLQLTVQRNLAADWYLKIPNVEIKGHLKTMNIVLSEEDLTVLMKVFQQNLGEGSKEPSATKTQKDNGKKKPRDPKEVAKPEKSGGNESSAASHLLEMMKGAPNESVNVQLNFEIKEVVVELTKQINKQKSSFLMFHVMQLGTETKVRKYDLSATAYLKKIALNCCEFTDSNNKPINLINSSDKPGADLLKVQYIKADRNGPHFKSAYESTEQKLKVAFSSLDLILHSQALLATMNFIAAVFPSSNIDKDRESKPSTDLEKETLSKAVSIDTAVDVFDLKFSVELGALNMVVCDEDFSIADIKIQGMDASVSVQSKQTEVFARLKDIIVTDVGSRTTHEKVVSIIGDEVFSFKMVLCCNATEGADYLDMSKVDGEVTLQVGCIQLVYLHTFFMSLLNFFDNFQAAKEALSIATAQAAEKAASSVKDFAQKSFRLAMDINLKAPVIIIPQSSMSMNAVVADLGLITVQNSF
-1805 TLISAEE
+1805 TLISAEG

-1832 RTVLQQDSAQPD
+1832 RTILQKDSAQPD
-1844 FQMLQPVNML
+1844 FQILQPVNML
-1854 LMIKRNL
+1854 LTIKRNL
-1861 AVAWYHKIPGIEI
+1861 AVAWYHKIPGMEI

-1894 KILLENFGEAISDQ
+1894 KILLENFGEVTGDQ
-1908 GDAAKPKDSDKIK
+1908 GGAAGPKDSDKIK
-1921 TKIVAPGANLCEDCP
+1921 EKVVVSGANLCEGSP
-1936 QLKTSDMTHGES
+1936 QKASDSTHVES
-1948 ENKAEPYETLKF
+1948 KNKPEPYETLKF
-1960 DLKFESLSIVLYT
+1960 DFKFESLSIVLYT
-1973 KDHKQPTDQL
+1973 KELKQATDQL

-2005 FTNGSL
+2005 FANGSL
-2011 SFDMNLTTCTLD
+2011 NFDMNLTTCTLD

-2031 VTQRMIEKKQGA
+2031 VTHRMIEKKQCA
-2043 QENVMIELQYNQTE
+2043 QENVMIELKYNQTQ
-2057 DEMSIVAVLEHLYL
+2057 DETSIIAVLEHLYV

-2079 DVADFF
+2079 NVADFF

-2094 DKSVPLYLKQTGKA
+2094 DISAPLYLKQSGKA
-2108 SHNNDTPRRKV
+2108 PHNSVVDTPRRKM

-2128 EVVFVAN
+2128 EVVFVAS

-2149 CDTSV
+2149 CDISL
-2154 IYEKN
+2154 ICQKH
-2159 SQRIIALVSDLKVL
+2159 SQQIIALVSDLKVL

-2194 LYLDFL
+2194 MFLDFL
-2200 EPSCGP
+2200 EPSTGP

-2211 KVEEIIVKISP
+2211 KVEEIIVKVSP
-2222 ITLNTVMTIMSAM
+2222 IILNTVMTIMSAM
-2235 TPKVQEIEMQQTTD
+2235 TPKVQEVEMQQTND
-2249 MVTDLW
+2249 LVSDLW

-2273 SEATEIFTEEKRE
+2273 SEATELF
-2286 KTGESF
+2286 TGERPERNGETF

-2333 VNSDMTLEV
+2333 INSDMTLEV

-2356 EQVAG
+2356 EKVAG

-2374 NMGQDKALVPG
+2374 NVSLDKALVPG
-2385 DDFFLIPDPQTA
+2385 DDFVQIADPETA

-2427 GTASTFDYSLK
+2427 GTAPTFDYSLK

-2443 TLKNAL
+2443 TLKNEL
-2449 GIPLDVHHSTSLRAI
+2449 GISLDVHHSTNLRAI
-2464 GLPPEQKLHQLDAGQ
+2464 GLAPDQKLHQLNAGQ

-2503 STIFTLTIVP
+2503 SALFTLTIVP
-2513 HDYTEVANIPVAK
+2513 DDYTEVANIPVAK
-2526 PGRRLYNVFHPG
+2526 PGRRLYNVLRTG

-2555 KRIIIRSP
+2555 KIIIIRSP

-2568 HFSVSFIIYKFIP
+2568 HFSISFVVFKFTP
-2581 DGWQLEPIGVANP
+2581 ESQSLQPIGVANP

-2607 QLFLKPSGELED
+2607 QLFLKPSCELDD
-2619 QFKMSTTYITWK
+2619 QFKVSTTYITWK
-2631 EELHRSTEIRCT
+2631 EELHRSTEIRST
-2643 LQCPSTEM
+2643 LQCPSTET
-2651 SFIPLIVNTIAIP
+2651 SFLPLIINTIAIP
-2664 DELNFIS
+2664 DELSFIS
-2671 NHGDDEWDPAYII
+2671 NPGEDEWDPAYII
-2684 HLHPTATIRNL
+2684 HLHPTVTMRNL
-2695 LPYSLR
+2695 LPYSLH

-2712 LAEGCTADIL
+2712 LLEGCSADIL
-2722 QSRIRGEIMELVLM
+2722 QSRMKGEIMELVLL
-2736 KYQGRNWCG
+2736 KYQGRNWSG
-2745 HIKIEDGLAEMF
+2745 HIKVEDGLTEMF

-2778 KVSGRLVLSIYSP
+2778 KLSGRLLLSIYSP

-2806 EDVHVKHPAD
+2806 EDVHMKHPAD

-2854 GSYGCVKCPAKNMG
+2854 GSYGCVKCPAKNMD

-2903 VGEDQPIDQLDNE
+2903 VGEDQPTGQLDNG
-2916 KWVYIS
+2916 KWIYIS

-2927 PFWPETTSNKL
+2927 PFWPETSSNKL
-2938 CVRVVGSELSSKSFF
+2938 HVRVVGSELSSKSFF

-2984 ITFTDYYDG
+2984 ITFIDYYDG
-2993 SAPALLINHTTAV
+2993 SAPALIINHTTAV

-3020 LDPGQARLFAWTDP
+3020 LDPGEARLFAWVDP
-3034 TGIRKLNWGCVWK
+3034 TAIRKLNWGCAWK

-3060 FLWERNNQIHWVSFL
+3060 FLWESSNQIHWVSFL
-3075 DGRQRVLVFSED
+3075 DGRQRVLVFTED
-3087 VAVISKARQA
+3087 VAVLSKAQQA

-3106 VTVSLHSLGLSL
+3106 ITVSLHSLGLSL
-3118 VNNESKQEIAYIG
+3118 VNNESKQEIAYVG

-3155 NLLEENYQTHLTAK
+3155 NLLEQNYQTHLTAK
-3169 TPECWIKLNSNLEVN
+3169 TPEHWIKLDSNLEVN
-3184 FQTMQTRLPQR
+3184 FQTMQTRSPQR

-3221 QLYWLQVDN
+3221 QLYWLQIDN

-3243 VPPPKSIALDSEP
+3243 ILPPKSIALDSEP
-3256 KPFID
+3256 KPFVD

-3266 RFNEHSQVMQFK
+3266 RYNEHSQVMQFK

-3309 LTMAQKANLIDQDM
+3309 LAMTQKANLIDKDTD
-3323 EALKAELMETSMTDA
+3323 ALKAELMETSMTDA

-3343 FEYFHIS
+3343 FEYLHIS

-3363 GEESSKEK
+3363 GDESSREK
-3371 QEAVPLQSLHILLKS
+3371 QEAVPLQSINILLKS

-3405 MKFQFYKWNQL
+3405 MKLQFYKRNQL
-3416 MWAVISHYSEQFLKQ
+3416 MWAVVSHYSEQFLKQ

-3477 FVIGVRS
+3477 FVIGVKS

-3586 GGIVDMAS
+3586 GGIIDMAS

-3599 IRKVAEST
+3599 IKKVAEST
-3607 EDVNKLRPPRC
+3607 EDVSKLRPPRC

-3623 IIRPYDRTES
+3623 IIRPYDRIES
-3633 EGCHL
+3633 EGCNL
-3638 FEKLEFQKFEGEN
+3638 FEKLDFQKFDGES

-3657 SHLKKKVNLLITNR
+3657 WYEKKKAKLLITNR
-3671 RVVCMS
+3671 RVVYVS

-3699 TLEGNVLSLYIKDQS
+3699 SLEGKVLSLYIKDQS
-3714 IIGFSNCGT
+3714 MIGFSNPKSGT
-3723 EGFVKKVIF
+3723 ESFVRKVILP
-3732 QDTNMAKRVID
+3732 DTNMAKRVSD
-3743 VLEEAQAARQQ
+3743 ALKEARSARQQ
-3754 EQLVKRKS
+3754 QQLVKRKS

>member
-36 VVLENLKVKE
+36 VVLDNLKVKE

-73 NLYSEAVLATLDGL
+73 NLYSEAVVASLDGL
-87 NLLVVPEASIKYD
+87 NLLVVPEGSIQYD

-114 ELLRIEDALQKAA
+114 ELVRIEEALQKAA
-127 KKGAS
+127 MKGAS
-132 SGEFLFALESY
+132 SGEFLFSLESY
-143 VYKDVKPGRKHKKSK
+143 VYKDAIPD
-158 KYFKKSAKA
+158 
-167 RSKGKPKEEKKDSF
+167 KPKEEKKDSF

-187 QIIKNLQVKIT
+187 QIIKNLQIKIT

-203 YEDAITDSSR
+203 YEDAITDPSR

-235 CILTDTAKIIYKLV
+235 CILSDTAKIIYKLV

-254 CAYWN
+254 CGYWN
-259 VNSSLFCQNSREQI
+259 VNSLLFCGNTREQI
-273 LVKLKE
+273 LLQLKE
-279 GIASSAHEPKNHDY
+279 GIASSADEPKNHDY
-293 IFKPISASAKL
+293 IFKPILASAKL
-304 CINPYAETELNSPK
+304 CINPSAETELNSPK
-318 INLDMEVHSID
+318 INLDMEVQSID

-360 PDVPLQKNAIKWW
+360 PNVPLHKNASKWW
-373 QYAITGILEVHVRRK
+373 KYAIKGILQVHVRRK
-388 YHMWSW
+388 YRMWSW
-394 ANIKSHRQ
+394 ENIKSHRQ
-402 NLKAYKAAYKS
+402 NLKAYKVAYKN
-413 KLTQTKLSEEL
+413 KLTQTKLSEEA
-424 LKQLQILEKSLD
+424 LKQLQNLEKSLD

-455 HKMLGKKGSEKQSGG
+455 HKMLGKKGSQKQSGG
-470 WFSGLW
+470 WFRGFW

-486 EEEKSVPESIN
+486 EEDKSVPESIN
-497 DLMTGEEKTKL
+497 DLMTAQEKTKL
-508 YTAIGYSESSHN
+508 YTAIGYSESFHN
-520 LTLPKEYVAHVIS
+520 LTLPKEYVANVIS
-533 FKLVTTSITIR
+533 FKLVATSITIR
-544 EEPNV
+544 EEPTV
-549 PEILNVQVIDLS
+549 PEILNVQMIDLS
-561 VSMFQRPG
+561 TSVFQRPG
-569 AKGLKVEAR
+569 AKGFKVEAR
-578 LDHWYVTGLKQQN
+578 LEHWYVTGLKQQN

-617 GSNADQFLAVR
+617 ESKSDQLLSIQ

-642 SLVEFFQTNRGLDLE
+642 SLVEFFQTSRGLDLE

-675 TGLSYI
+675 TGLSYV
-681 IETRKTFDLRINI
+681 IETRKTFDLRINL
-694 KPSYLVVPQT
+694 KPSYLVIPQT
-704 GFYDMNSDLLIVDFG
+704 GFYDVNSNLLIVDFG
-719 SLQLNSISHNDEKAT
+719 SLQLNSISHDDQKAT
-734 SPSYSLEEILERA
+734 SPSLSLEEILERA

-753 ELRSVQLLFSKPGQD
+753 ELRSVQLLFSKPDQD
-768 WKSAQKQC
+768 WKSARKQC
-776 SSSQHILQPMDIKVQ
+776 SSLQHILQPMDVRVQ
-791 LSRAI
+791 LSRAV
-796 VEKDTRIPKFKVS
+796 VEKDTRIPKFKVA

-824 RSVCELADSIPFPQS
+824 KSVFELADSIPLPLS
-839 SLSSRSPIKAKMSL
+839 SSSRSPIKAKVSL
-853 AKPRKEFDPHL
+853 AAQPRKLFDPHL
-864 VAVGSSAS
+864 VAVGSAAS
-872 LEANDSSSLESD
+872 LEGDDSSSLESEE

-889 KEEVDLPTKL
+889 KEDADLPSKL
-899 AMAAGVAQP
+899 VMGAGDAQP
-908 SQIQKDDESLHE
+908 SPGQKEDVESLCE
-920 ELTALQLKFEV
+920 ELTDLQLKFEV
-931 KEVVIELTR
+931 KEVIVELTR
-940 QEDQEK
+940 QEDQEE
-946 PLLVFSISQL
+946 PLLAFSVSQL
-956 GTEVNIRTFDLTST
+956 GTEVNIKTFHLTST
-970 SYLKKITLDYCE
+970 SYLKKITLDYCDS
-982 FPDDQNQKLHLISCA
+982 PDAQNQKLHLISCT
-997 DTPGSDLLKVEYI
+997 DMPGSDLLKVEYV
-1010 KADKNGPHFKMNY
+1010 KADKNGPHFKMND
-1023 NSTEQMLKVAF
+1023 NNTEQMLKVTF
-1034 SSLNLLLHT
+1034 SSLNFLLHAK
-1043 QALLST
+1043 ALLST
-1049 INFLTT
+1049 INFLTV
-1055 VVPSGN
+1055 VVPSADMG
-1061 MDSIDKD
+1061 SIDRDREMKS
-1068 HEVKAQKQKQDKGV
+1068 QKQEQELSKRVTSKS
-1082 ATKTVLK
+1082 ALK
-1089 SSRDTDVVVFKMF
+1089 SSKDADLVAFKMF
-1102 AMMDAFNV
+1102 AVMNAFNV
-1110 AVCDEKCSIA
+1110 ALCDEKCNIA

-1142 SLRDIVVTDVDSKT
+1142 RLRDIIVTDVDSKT

-1169 FSFNVTL
+1169 FSFNITL
-1176 YPNAID
+1176 YQNGFD
-1182 GEDYTDMSKV
+1182 DETYVDMSKV

-1204 IIYLHKFVMS
+1204 IIYLHKFVLS
-1214 LLDFF
+1214 LLNFLN
-1219 DNFQAAK
+1219 NFQAAE

-1258 NLKAPV
+1258 HLKAPV

-1276 LVADLGL
+1276 VVADLGL

-1288 RFTLILDEGF
+1288 KFTLIPDEGF
-1298 LVPPVMDIMDVH
+1298 LLPPVLDVMDVH
-1310 LTQLKLSRTILQTS
+1310 LTQLKLSRTILHTS

-1329 IQMLQPIDLHLTV
+1329 IQMLQPINLQLTV

-1355 SVEIKGHLKT
+1355 NVEIKGDLKT
-1365 MNIVLSEE
+1365 MHIVLSEE
-1373 DLTVLMK
+1373 DLVVLMK
-1380 VFQQNLGEGS
+1380 VFEQNFGEGGQEIN
-1390 KKPSAAKALKDEGKK
+1390 AGKALKDEVKK
-1405 KLKDPKE
+1405 KLKDPTE
-1412 AAKTEKIVANE
+1412 ATKPVKAMATE
-1423 SSAAG
+1423 SSAADH
-1428 HLLEIM
+1428 HLKIM
-1434 KGVPNDSVDV
+1434 KGVSDDIVNI

-1461 NKQKSSFLVFHVVQ
+1461 NKQKSSFLMFHVVQ
-1475 LGSETKVRK
+1475 LGTETQVRK
-1484 YDLTATAYLKKISL
+1484 YDLSATAYLRKIAL
-1498 NCCEFQ
+1498 NCCEFT
-1504 DSNNLPLN
+1504 DSNSKPLN
-1512 LISSSDKPGA
+1512 LISSSDEPGS
-1522 DLLKVEYIKADRNGP
+1522 DLLKVQYIKADRNGP
-1537 HFKSTY
+1537 HFKSSY
-1543 DSTEQKLRV
+1543 DSTEQKLTV
-1552 AFSSLDLILHSQA
+1552 AFSSLDLMLHLQA
-1565 LLSTMNFMAAVF
+1565 LLSTMNFISAVF
-1577 PSGDIDKDRE
+1577 PSNSPDNELGRKS
-1587 AKPSTDH
+1587 STDH
-1594 AKETSIKAVPVDT
+1594 EKETVTKAVCLDT

-1628 DKNFSIA
+1628 DEKFDIA

-1646 SVHPKQTEGFAR
+1646 SVLSKQTDLFAR
-1658 LRDIIVTDVVSR
+1658 LKDIVVTDVGSK
-1670 TLHKKVV
+1670 TLHKKIV
-1677 SIIGEEV
+1677 SIIGDEV
-1684 FSFKMVLCS
+1684 FSFKMSLCS
-1693 NATEGADYL
+1693 SSTEGKDYF

-1711 TLQVGCIQLV
+1711 TLQMGCIQLV

-1766 FRLAMDINLK
+1766 FRLAMDINVK

-1787 SMNALVADLGLI
+1787 SVNAIVADLGLI

-1805 TLISAEE
+1805 SLISTEE
-1812 CTLPPVVDIMEVQ
+1812 CMLPPVVDIMEVQ

-1832 RTVLQQDSAQPD
+1832 RTILQKDSAQPD
-1844 FQMLQPVNML
+1844 FQILQPVNML
-1854 LMIKRNL
+1854 LTIKRNL
-1861 AVAWYHKIPGIEI
+1861 AVTWYHKIPGVEI
-1874 NGDLKAMNVTV
+1874 NGDLKAMNITV
-1885 SQDDLTILL
+1885 SQDDVTILL
-1894 KILLENFGEAISDQ
+1894 KILLENFGEAASDK
-1908 GDAAKPKDSDKIK
+1908 DAAVDPKDTDKITDK
-1921 TKIVAPGANLCEDCP
+1921 TVASGANLCQGYP
-1936 QLKTSDMTHGES
+1936 QVKAGDVTRVES
-1948 ENKAEPYETLKF
+1948 ERKPEPYETLKF
-1960 DLKFESLSIVLYT
+1960 DFTFESLSILLYT
-1973 KDHKQPTDQL
+1973 EGLKQPIDHL
-1983 QRLESSR
+1983 QRQERSC

-2005 FTNGSL
+2005 FTDGSIV
-2011 SFDMNLTTCTLD
+2011 FDMNLTTCTLD

-2043 QENVMIELQYNQTE
+2043 QEKVMIELRYNQMK
-2057 DEMSIVAVLEHLYL
+2057 DETYITTVLEHLYL
-2071 CASVEFLL
+2071 CASVDFLL
-2079 DVADFF
+2079 NVADFF

-2094 DKSVPLYLKQTGKA
+2094 DKSVQLYPKQTGKA
-2108 SHNNDTPRRKV
+2108 FPSSAVDTPKEKI

-2149 CDTSV
+2149 CDFSF
-2154 IYEKN
+2154 ICEKQ
-2159 SQRIIALVSDLKVL
+2159 SRKMIALVSDLKVL

-2194 LYLDFL
+2194 LFFDFF
-2200 EPSCGP
+2200 EPSSAP
-2206 QNISL
+2206 QNICL
-2211 KVEEIIVKISP
+2211 KVEEIIVKVSP
-2222 ITLNTVMTIMSAM
+2222 IILNTVMTIMSAM
-2235 TPKVQEIEMQQTTD
+2235 TPKVQEMEIQQVND
-2249 MVTDLW
+2249 NVTDLW
-2255 AVKDAFNSN
+2255 AVKDVFNCN

-2273 SEATEIFTEEKRE
+2273 SEATETFTEEKRE
-2286 KTGESF
+2286 RTGECF
-2292 KIDVSLIQVTLECG
+2292 QIDISLIQVTLECG

-2333 VNSDMTLEV
+2333 VDSDMTLEV
-2342 LYYNELSAVWEPLL
+2342 LYYNEISAVWEPLL

-2361 GLKRWSLT
+2361 GQKRWSLT
-2369 FQMKT
+2369 FQIKT
-2374 NMGQDKALVPG
+2374 NMAQDTALVPG
-2385 DDFFLIPDPQTA
+2385 DDFLQILDPQTA
-2397 ITISSK
+2397 ITISSNN
-2403 DILNITVSK
+2403 ILNITVSK

-2443 TLKNAL
+2443 TLENAL
-2449 GIPLDVHHSTSLRAI
+2449 GIPLDVHHSANLCAI
-2464 GLPPEQKLHQLDAGQ
+2464 GLPPDQKLHHLDVGQ
-2479 ILELDYLAVQPRNRG
+2479 ILEIDYSAVQPRNRG

-2503 STIFTLTIVP
+2503 SSLFTLTVVP
-2513 HDYTEVANIPVAK
+2513 SDYTEVANIPVAK
-2526 PGRRLYNVFHPG
+2526 PGRRLYNVLHSG
-2538 SEHSVSLLAQI
+2538 STHSVSLLAQV

-2568 HFSVSFIIYKFIP
+2568 HFSVSFIIYKFVP
-2581 DGWQLEPIGVANP
+2581 DEELLETVGVANP
-2594 EEEFHVPLDSYRG
+2594 EEEFHVPLHSYRG

-2619 QFKMSTTYITWK
+2619 QFKMSTTYIVWK
-2631 EELHRSTEIRCT
+2631 EELHRSTEIRCM
-2643 LQCPSTEM
+2643 LQCPSTQM
-2651 SFIPLIVNTIAIP
+2651 NFLPLIVNTIAIP

-2671 NHGDDEWDPAYII
+2671 NHGEDEWDPAYII
-2684 HLHPTATIRNL
+2684 HLYPTVTIRNL
-2695 LPYSLR
+2695 LPYTLR

-2712 LAEGCTADIL
+2712 LAEGSSADVL
-2722 QSRIRGEIMELVLM
+2722 QSRIKGEIMELVLM
-2736 KYQGRNWCG
+2736 KYQGRNWSG
-2745 HIKIEDGLAEMF
+2745 HIKIEDGLSEIF

-2764 SKDRM
+2764 CKDCM
-2769 SIDLLVHVQ
+2769 TIDLLVHVR
-2778 KVSGRLVLSIYSP
+2778 KISGRLVLSIYSP
-2791 YWIINKTSRVLQYRA
+2791 YWIINKTSRVLQYRG
-2806 EDVHVKHPAD
+2806 EDIHVKHPAD

-2840 STSSWSNGFSLDTV
+2840 STSSWSNSFSLDTV
-2854 GSYGCVKCPAKNMG
+2854 GSYGCVKCPARNME

-2884 VVTLTPFYTLVNK
+2884 VVTVTPFYTLVNK

-2903 VGEDQPIDQLDNE
+2903 VGEDHPAGQVNGR
-2916 KWVYIS
+2916 KWIYIS

-2927 PFWPETTSNKL
+2927 PFWPETSSNKL

-2961 LLSLDH
+2961 LLSLEH
-2967 VCGGV
+2967 VCGGI

-2993 SAPALLINHTTAV
+2993 SAPALIINHTTAV

-3020 LDPGQARLFAWTDP
+3020 LDPGEARLFAWADP
-3034 TGIRKLNWGCVWK
+3034 TGVRRLNWGCVWK

-3060 FLWERNNQIHWVSFL
+3060 FLWQNNNQIHWVSFL
-3075 DGRQRVLVFSED
+3075 DGRQRVLVFTED

-3097 EDLKQFDKG
+3097 EDLMQFDKG
-3106 VTVSLHSLGLSL
+3106 VTISLHSLGLSL

-3131 ITSSGVV
+3131 MTNSGVV

-3144 QRWRPFSQKHI
+3144 QRWKPFSQKHI
-3155 NLLEENYQTHLTAK
+3155 NLLEQSYQTHLTEK
-3169 TPECWIKLNSNLEVN
+3169 TAEHWIKLDSNLEVN
-3184 FQTMQTRLPQR
+3184 FHVMQIRLPHR
-3195 MSIRRNFLSGIQ
+3195 LSIRRNFLSGIQ
-3207 VEYKQSAHHRSLRA
+3207 VEYKQSVHHRSLRA

-3230 QLAGAIFPIAFHP
+3230 QLPGAIFPIAFHP

-3256 KPFID
+3256 KPFVD

-3301 MFTPASDP
+3301 LFTTASDP
-3309 LTMAQKANLIDQDM
+3309 LAVTQKTNLIDQDM
-3323 EALKAELMETSMTDA
+3323 EALKTELMETSMTDA

-3350 PIKLHL
+3350 PLKLHL

-3363 GEESSKEK
+3363 GDEPSKEK

-3405 MKFQFYKWNQL
+3405 MKFQFQKRDQL
-3416 MWAVISHYSEQFLKQ
+3416 MWTVISHYSEQFLKQ

-3586 GGIVDMAS
+3586 GGIIDMAS

-3599 IRKVAEST
+3599 IKKVAEST

-3618 IREDG
+3618 IHEDG

-3638 FEKLEFQKFEGEN
+3638 FEKLEIQKFEGEN
-3651 YRFHCR
+3651 YRIHCR
-3657 SHLKKKVNLLITNR
+3657 LHGRKKANLLITNR
-3671 RVVCMS
+3671 RVVCIS
-3677 DEILGHLGNDWNYT
+3677 DEILGHLGSDWNYT

-3699 TLEGNVLSLYIKDQS
+3699 TLEGTVLSLYIKDQS
-3714 IIGFSNCGT
+3714 IIGFSNPKSGF
-3723 EGFVKKVIF
+3723 EGFVRKVAL
-3732 QDTNMAKRVID
+3732 QDAKIAKRMFD
-3743 VLEEAQAARQQ
+3743 ALEEAQATRQQ
-3754 EQLVKRKS
+3754 QQLVKRKS
-3762 LRFSKP
+3762 LRFLKP